1 MAGPGGSGGP
11 IGAGAL
17 AGSARSKV
25 APSVD
30 FDHSCSDS
38 VEYLT
43 LNFGPF
49 ETVHRWR
56 RLPPCDEFVG
66 ARRSKHTVVAYKDA
80 IYVFGGDNGKT
91 MLNDLLR
98 FDVKDCSWC
107 RAFTTGTPPA
117 PRYHHSAVVYGSSM
131 FVFGGYTGDIYS
143 NSNLKNKNDLFEYKF
158 ATGQWTEWK
167 IEGRLPVARSAHGAT
182 VYSDKLWIFA
192 GYDGNAR
199 LNDMWTIGLQDR
211 ELTCWEEVAQSGEIP
226 PSCCNFPV
234 AVCRDKMFVFSGQ
247 SGAKI
252 TNNLFQFE
260 FKDKTWTRIPTEHL
274 LRGSPPPPQR
284 RYGHTMVAFDRHL
297 YVFGGAADNTLPNE
311 LHCYDVDFQTWEVV
325 QPSSDSEVGGA
336 EVPERASASEEAPAL
351 ASEERG
357 GFKKSRDVFGLDF
370 GTTTAKPPAPPASEL
385 PSGRLFHAAA
395 VISDAMYI
403 FGGTVDNNI
412 RSGEMYRF
420 QFSCYPK
427 CTLHEDYGRLW
438 ESRQFC
444 DVEFVLGEK
453 EECVQGHVAIVTARS
468 RWLRR
473 KIMQARERLAQKL
486 EEEAAPAS
494 REDPGAA
501 GARPPLL
508 HVAIREAEARPFEVL
523 MQFLYTDK
531 IKYPR
536 KGALGVGTG
545 WTGAQPEAR
554 RPPPLMSTGMVE
566 LPDDPDPHSS
576 ERSPGPC
583 PPLHPAPHL
592 LPLSMTLRFRE
603 LLDAGHVEDVL
614 LIMDVYKLALSFQLC
629 RLEQLCRQYIEA
641 SVDLQNVLVVCE
653 SATRLQLGQLKEHC
667 LNFVV
672 KESHFN
678 QVIMMKEFERLSS
691 PLIVEIVRRKQQPPP
706 RAPSEQPVDIGTS
719 LIQDMKAYLEGA
731 GAEFCDITLLLDGHP
746 RPAHKAI
753 LAARSSYFE
762 AMFRSFMP
770 EDGQVNISIGE
781 MVPSRQ
787 AFESML
793 RYIYYGE
800 VNMPPEDSLYLFAAP
815 YYYGFYNNRLQAY
828 CKQNLEMNVT
838 VQNVLQILEA
848 ADKTQA
854 LDMKRHCLH
863 IIVHQFTKVSKLP
876 TLRSLS
882 QQLLLDIIDSLAS
895 HISDKQCAEL
905 GADI

>member
-1 MAGPGGSGGP
+1 
-11 IGAGAL
+11 
-17 AGSARSKV
+17 
-25 APSVD
+25 
-30 FDHSCSDS
+30 
-38 VEYLT
+38 
-43 LNFGPF
+43 
-49 ETVHRWR
+49 
-56 RLPPCDEFVG
+56 
-66 ARRSKHTVVAYKDA
+66 
-80 IYVFGGDNGKT
+80 

-167 IEGRLPVARSAHGAT
+167 TEGRLPVARSAHGAT

-211 ELTCWEEVAQSGEIP
+211 ELTCWEEIEQSGEIP

-234 AVCRDKMFVFSGQ
+234 AVCKDKMFVFSGQ

-260 FKDKTWTRIPTEHL
+260 FKEKIWTRIPTEHL

-311 LHCYDVDFQTWEVV
+311 LHCYDVDSQTWEVI
-325 QPSSDSEVGGA
+325 QPSPD
-336 EVPERASASEEAPAL
+336 
-351 ASEERG
+351 
-357 GFKKSRDVFGLDF
+357 
-370 GTTTAKPPAPPASEL
+370 SEL

-438 ESRQFC
+438 ENRQFS
-444 DVEFVLGEK
+444 DLEFVLGEK
-453 EECVQGHVAIVTARS
+453 EERVRGHTAIVTARCK
-468 RWLRR
+468 WLKK
-473 KIMQARERLAQKL
+473 KIMQARERLKQKSKQDL
-486 EEEAAPAS
+486 EDEGHAVCQKDGIGGNVKLC
-494 REDPGAA
+494 RLQ
-501 GARPPLL
+501 PLL
-508 HVAIREAEARPFEVL
+508 EVPIREAEAQPFEVL

-536 KGALGVGTG
+536 KG
-545 WTGAQPEAR
+545 
-554 RPPPLMSTGMVE
+554 
-566 LPDDPDPHSS
+566 
-576 ERSPGPC
+576 
-583 PPLHPAPHL
+583 
-592 LPLSMTLRFRE
+592 
-603 LLDAGHVEDVL
+603 HVQDVL
-614 LIMDVYKLALSFQLC
+614 LIMDVYKLALNFKLS
-629 RLEQLCRQYIEA
+629 RLEQLCLQYIEA
-641 SVDLQNVLVVCE
+641 SVDLQNVLIVCE
-653 SATRLQLGQLKEHC
+653 NANKLQLDQLKEHC

-678 QVIMMKEFERLSS
+678 QVIMMKEFEHLSS
-691 PLIVEIVRRKQQPPP
+691 SLIVEIVRRKQQPPV
-706 RAPSEQPVDIGTS
+706 RTHSDQPLDIGTS

-731 GAEFCDITLLLDGHP
+731 GTEFCDIILLLDGHP

-781 MVPSRQ
+781 MVPSKQ

-815 YYYGFYNNRLQAY
+815 YYYGFSNNRLQAY

-838 VQNVLQILEA
+838 VENVLQILEA

-876 TLRSLS
+876 NLRSLS
-882 QQLLLDIIDSLAS
+882 QLLLLDIIESLAN

-905 GADI
+905 GSDI

>member
-501 GARPPLL
+501 VGGARPPLL

-536 KGALGVGTG
+536 K
-545 WTGAQPEAR
+545 
-554 RPPPLMSTGMVE
+554 
-566 LPDDPDPHSS
+566 
-576 ERSPGPC
+576 
-583 PPLHPAPHL
+583 
-592 LPLSMTLRFRE
+592 
-603 LLDAGHVEDVL
+603 GHVEDVL

-800 VNMPPEDSLYLFAAP
+800 VNMPPEDSLHPPCHGCSQVTSGGPSPQLRQLWSLVGGFWPSDFLRISWYL
-815 YYYGFYNNRLQAY
+815 
-828 CKQNLEMNVT
+828 M
-838 VQNVLQILEA
+838 
-848 ADKTQA
+848 
-854 LDMKRHCLH
+854 
-863 IIVHQFTKVSKLP
+863 
-876 TLRSLS
+876 LS
-882 QQLLLDIIDSLAS
+882 QQLVSRHREVGS
-895 HISDKQCAEL
+895 REGWVGS
-905 GADI
+905 

>member
-1 MAGPGGSGGP
+1 FLTHGKCCSNVFLGGLGTNRK
-11 IGAGAL
+11 L
-17 AGSARSKV
+17 YF

-66 ARRSKHTVVAYKDA
+66 ARRSKHTVVAYRDA
-80 IYVFGGDNGKT
+80 IYVFGGDNGKN

-98 FDVKDCSWC
+98 FDVKDCSWLC
-107 RAFTTGTPPA
+107 SCLVR
-117 PRYHHSAVVYGSSM
+117 
-131 FVFGGYTGDIYS
+131 GYTGDIYS

-167 IEGRLPVARSAHGAT
+167 VEGSLPVARSAHGAT

-199 LNDMWTIGLQDR
+199 LNDMWTISLLDR
-211 ELTCWEEVAQSGEIP
+211 EHACWEEIEQSGEIP

-260 FKDKTWTRIPTEHL
+260 FKGHMWTRIPTEHL

-311 LHCYDVDFQTWEVV
+311 LHCYDVDSQTWEVI
-325 QPSSDSEVGGA
+325 QPSLDSEVQA
-336 EVPERASASEEAPAL
+336 QEAVTL
-351 ASEERG
+351 L
-357 GFKKSRDVFGLDF
+357 DLVVGL
-370 GTTTAKPPAPPASEL
+370 GVGMCSLHPNTSW
-385 PSGRLFHAAA
+385 SGRLFHAAA
-395 VISDAMYI
+395 VIQDAMYI
-403 FGGTVDNNI
+403 FGGTVDNNV

-427 CTLHEDYGRLW
+427 CTLHEDYGKLF
-438 ESRQFC
+438 ENQQFC
-444 DVEFVLGEK
+444 NVEFILGEREEKVLG
-453 EECVQGHVAIVTARS
+453 HIAIVTARCQ
-468 RWLRR
+468 WLRK
-473 KIMQARERLAQKL
+473 KILQARDRLRQGG
-486 EEEAAPAS
+486 EEAAGTGVPRDIPAGTRAS
-494 REDPGAA
+494 GNQAMLEV
-501 GARPPLL
+501 
-508 HVAIREAEARPFEVL
+508 HIREAEAQPFEVL

-531 IKYPR
+531 IQYPR
-536 KGALGVGTG
+536 
-545 WTGAQPEAR
+545 R
-554 RPPPLMSTGMVE
+554 
-566 LPDDPDPHSS
+566 
-576 ERSPGPC
+576 
-583 PPLHPAPHL
+583 
-592 LPLSMTLRFRE
+592 
-603 LLDAGHVEDVL
+603 GHVQDVL
-614 LIMDVYKLALSFQLC
+614 LIMDVYKLALSFKLA
-629 RLEQLCRQYIEA
+629 RLEQLCVQYIEA
-641 SVDLQNVLVVCE
+641 SVDLQNVLSVCE
-653 SATRLQLGQLKEHC
+653 QANKLQLDQLKEHC

-672 KESHFN
+672 KETHFN
-678 QVIMMKEFERLSS
+678 QVIMTKEFEHLST

-706 RAPSEQPVDIGTS
+706 RVYLDQPVDIGTS
-719 LIQDMKAYLEGA
+719 LVQDMKAYLEG
-731 GAEFCDITLLLDGHP
+731 GGLDFCDIILLLDGHP

-781 MVPSRQ
+781 MVPSKQ

-793 RYIYYGE
+793 RYIYYGD

-815 YYYGFYNNRLQAY
+815 YYYGFSNNRLQAY

-838 VQNVLQILEA
+838 VENVLQILEA

-854 LDMKRHCLH
+854 WDMKKHCLH
-863 IIVHQFTKVSKLP
+863 IIVHQFIKVSKLP
-876 TLRSLS
+876 NLRSLS
-882 QQLLLDIIDSLAS
+882 QLLLLDIIESLAS
-895 HISDKQCAEL
+895 HISDKQCAEM
-905 GADI
+905 GSDI

>member
-1 MAGPGGSGGP
+1 MADAAGSGG
-11 IGAGAL
+11 
-17 AGSARSKV
+17 RSKV

-49 ETVHRWR
+49 EAVHRWR

-66 ARRSKHTVVAYKDA
+66 ARRSKHTVVAYRDA

-143 NSNLKNKNDLFEYKF
+143 NSNLKNKNDLFEYKL

-199 LNDMWTIGLQDR
+199 LNDMWTISLQDR
-211 ELTCWEEVAQSGEIP
+211 DLTCWEEIKQTGEIP

-234 AVCRDKMFVFSGQ
+234 AVCKEKMFVFSGQ

-260 FKDKTWTRIPTEHL
+260 FKEKIWTRIPTEHL

-311 LHCYDVDFQTWEVV
+311 LHCYDVDSQTWEVI
-325 QPSSDSEVGGA
+325 QPSPD
-336 EVPERASASEEAPAL
+336 
-351 ASEERG
+351 
-357 GFKKSRDVFGLDF
+357 
-370 GTTTAKPPAPPASEL
+370 SEL
-385 PSGRLFHAAA
+385 PTGRLFHAAA
-395 VISDAMYI
+395 VICDAMYI

-427 CTLHEDYGRLW
+427 CTLHDDYGRLW
-438 ESRQFC
+438 ENRQFS
-444 DVEFVLGEK
+444 DLEFVLGEK
-453 EECVQGHVAIVTARS
+453 EERVRGHTAIVTARCK
-468 RWLRR
+468 WLRK
-473 KIMQARERLAQKL
+473 KITQARERLKQKSKQDVD
-486 EEEAAPAS
+486 EEEGTPQV
-494 REDPGAA
+494 ETA
-501 GARPPLL
+501 GNNVKLCRLQPLL
-508 HVAIREAEARPFEVL
+508 EVTIREAEAQPFEVL

-536 KGALGVGTG
+536 KG
-545 WTGAQPEAR
+545 
-554 RPPPLMSTGMVE
+554 
-566 LPDDPDPHSS
+566 
-576 ERSPGPC
+576 
-583 PPLHPAPHL
+583 
-592 LPLSMTLRFRE
+592 
-603 LLDAGHVEDVL
+603 HVTDVL
-614 LIMDVYKLALSFQLC
+614 LIMDVYKLALNFKLS
-629 RLEQLCRQYIEA
+629 RLEQLCVQYIEA

-653 SATRLQLGQLKEHC
+653 NANKLQLDQLKEHC

-678 QVIMMKEFERLSS
+678 QVIMMKEFEHLSS
-691 PLIVEIVRRKQQPPP
+691 ALIVEIVRRKQQPPL
-706 RAPSEQPVDIGTS
+706 RTHSDQPLDIGTS

-731 GAEFCDITLLLDGHP
+731 GLEFCDITLLLDGHP

-781 MVPSRQ
+781 MVPSKQ

-838 VQNVLQILEA
+838 VENVLQILEA

-863 IIVHQFTKVSKLP
+863 IIVHQFTKVGWMFSWVLGICCPLSLP
-876 TLRSLS
+876 WLKT
-882 QQLLLDIIDSLAS
+882 A
-895 HISDKQCAEL
+895 
-905 GADI
+905 

>member
-1 MAGPGGSGGP
+1 MEGK
-11 IGAGAL
+11 
-17 AGSARSKV
+17 SKV

-80 IYVFGGDNGKT
+80 IYVFGGDNGKN

-143 NSNLKNKNDLFEYKF
+143 NSNLQNKNDLFEYKF

-167 IEGRLPVARSAHGAT
+167 VEGRLPVARSAHGAT

-211 ELTCWEEVAQSGEIP
+211 EMACWDEIEQSGEIP

-234 AVCRDKMFVFSGQ
+234 AVCKDKMFVFSGQ

-260 FKDKTWTRIPTEHL
+260 FKEKVWTRIPTEHL

-311 LHCYDVDFQTWEVV
+311 LHCYDVDSQTWEVI
-325 QPSSDSEVGGA
+325 QPSPDSEG
-336 EVPERASASEEAPAL
+336 SNLYTEATYDP
-351 ASEERG
+351 
-357 GFKKSRDVFGLDF
+357 DF
-370 GTTTAKPPAPPASEL
+370 MM

-403 FGGTVDNNI
+403 FGGTVDNNV

-438 ESRQFC
+438 ENRQFC
-444 DVEFVLGEK
+444 DVEFILGEK
-453 EECVQGHVAIVTARS
+453 EERVKGHIAMVTARS
-468 RWLRR
+468 KWLRK
-473 KIMQARERLAQKL
+473 KITQARDRLKQQKAKQETAVGEEIAGTNPKPTSSPLQL
-486 EEEAAPAS
+486 E
-494 REDPGAA
+494 
-501 GARPPLL
+501 
-508 HVAIREAEARPFEVL
+508 VVIREAEAQPFEIL

-536 KGALGVGTG
+536 KG
-545 WTGAQPEAR
+545 
-554 RPPPLMSTGMVE
+554 
-566 LPDDPDPHSS
+566 
-576 ERSPGPC
+576 
-583 PPLHPAPHL
+583 
-592 LPLSMTLRFRE
+592 
-603 LLDAGHVEDVL
+603 HVQDVL
-614 LIMDVYKLALSFQLC
+614 LIMDVYKLALSFHLA
-629 RLEQLCRQYIEA
+629 RLEQLCLQYIEA
-641 SVDLQNVLVVCE
+641 SVDLQNVLTVCE
-653 SATRLQLGQLKEHC
+653 NANKLQLDQLKEYC

-678 QVIMMKEFERLSS
+678 QVIMTKEFEYLS
-691 PLIVEIVRRKQQPPP
+691 PCLIVEIVRRKHQPPI
-706 RAPSEQPVDIGTS
+706 RVHSDQPVDIGTS
-719 LIQDMKAYLEGA
+719 LVQDMKSYLEGA
-731 GAEFCDITLLLDGHP
+731 GMEFCDITLLLDGHP

-787 AFESML
+787 AFESLL
-793 RYIYYGE
+793 RYVYYGE
-800 VNMPPEDSLYLFAAP
+800 VNMPPEDSLYLFSAP
-815 YYYGFYNNRLQAY
+815 YYYGFTNNRLQAY

-838 VQNVLQILEA
+838 VENVLQILEA

-854 LDMKRHCLH
+854 LDMKKHCLH
-863 IIVHQFTKVSKLP
+863 IIVHHFTKVSKLP
-876 TLRSLS
+876 NLRSLS
-882 QQLLLDIIDSLAS
+882 QALLLDIIESLAN

-905 GADI
+905 GSDM

>member
-1 MAGPGGSGGP
+1 MSWFPGAMSCK
-11 IGAGAL
+11 
-17 AGSARSKV
+17 SKV

-66 ARRSKHTVVAYKDA
+66 ARRSKHTVVAYRDA
-80 IYVFGGDNGKT
+80 IYVFGGDNGKN

-167 IEGRLPVARSAHGAT
+167 VEGRLVARSAHGAT
-182 VYSDKLWIFA
+182 VYNDKLWIFA

-199 LNDMWTIGLQDR
+199 LNDMWTISLQDR
-211 ELTCWEEVAQSGEIP
+211 EQACWEEIEQSGEIP

-260 FKDKTWTRIPTEHL
+260 FKGHIWTRIPTEHL

-311 LHCYDVDFQTWEVV
+311 LHCYDVDSQTWEVI
-325 QPSSDSEVGGA
+325 QPSTDSEM
-336 EVPERASASEEAPAL
+336 
-351 ASEERG
+351 
-357 GFKKSRDVFGLDF
+357 
-370 GTTTAKPPAPPASEL
+370 

-395 VISDAMYI
+395 VIHDAMYI
-403 FGGTVDNNI
+403 FGGTVDNNV

-427 CTLHEDYGRLW
+427 CTLHEDYGKLW
-438 ESRQFC
+438 ENRQFC
-444 DVEFVLGEK
+444 DVEFILGEREEKVLG
-453 EECVQGHVAIVTARS
+453 HIAIVTARCK
-468 RWLRR
+468 WLRK
-473 KIMQARERLAQKL
+473 KILQARDRQKQKSKL
-486 EEEAAPAS
+486 ECNEESEESGSGSQKDNSGRSS
-494 REDPGAA
+494 RGL
-501 GARPPLL
+501 PLL
-508 HVAIREAEARPFEVL
+508 EVSIREADAQPFEVL

-531 IKYPR
+531 IQYPR
-536 KGALGVGTG
+536 
-545 WTGAQPEAR
+545 R
-554 RPPPLMSTGMVE
+554 
-566 LPDDPDPHSS
+566 
-576 ERSPGPC
+576 
-583 PPLHPAPHL
+583 
-592 LPLSMTLRFRE
+592 
-603 LLDAGHVEDVL
+603 GHVQDVL
-614 LIMDVYKLALSFQLC
+614 LIMDVYKLALSFKLS
-629 RLEQLCRQYIEA
+629 RLEQLCVQYIEA
-641 SVDLQNVLVVCE
+641 SVDLQNVLSVCE
-653 SATRLQLGQLKEHC
+653 NANKLQLDQLKEHC

-678 QVIMMKEFERLSS
+678 QVIMTKEFEHLST

-706 RAPSEQPVDIGTS
+706 RVYSDQPVDIGTS
-719 LIQDMKAYLEGA
+719 LVQDMKAYLEGA
-731 GAEFCDITLLLDGHP
+731 GHEFCDIILLLDGHP

-753 LAARSSYFE
+753 LAARS
-762 AMFRSFMP
+762 
-770 EDGQVNISIGE
+770 
-781 MVPSRQ
+781 
-787 AFESML
+787 
-793 RYIYYGE
+793 
-800 VNMPPEDSLYLFAAP
+800 
-815 YYYGFYNNRLQAY
+815 RLQAY

-838 VQNVLQILEA
+838 VENVLQILEA

-854 LDMKRHCLH
+854 LDMKKHCLH

-876 TLRSLS
+876 NLRSLS
-882 QQLLLDIIDSLAS
+882 QPLLLDIIDSLAS
-895 HISDKQCAEL
+895 HISDKQCTEMSS
-905 GADI
+905 DI

>member
-1 MAGPGGSGGP
+1 MSCK
-11 IGAGAL
+11 
-17 AGSARSKV
+17 SKV

-66 ARRSKHTVVAYKDA
+66 ARRSKHTVVAYRDA
-80 IYVFGGDNGKT
+80 IYVFGGDNGKN

-167 IEGRLPVARSAHGAT
+167 VEG
-182 VYSDKLWIFA
+182 
-192 GYDGNAR
+192 R
-199 LNDMWTIGLQDR
+199 LNDMWTISLQDR
-211 ELTCWEEVAQSGEIP
+211 EQAYWEEIEQSGEIP

-260 FKDKTWTRIPTEHL
+260 FKGHIWTRIPTEHL

-311 LHCYDVDFQTWEVV
+311 LHCYDM
-325 QPSSDSEVGGA
+325 
-336 EVPERASASEEAPAL
+336 
-351 ASEERG
+351 
-357 GFKKSRDVFGLDF
+357 
-370 GTTTAKPPAPPASEL
+370 

-395 VISDAMYI
+395 VIHDAMYI
-403 FGGTVDNNI
+403 FGGTVDNNV

-427 CTLHEDYGRLW
+427 CTLHEDYGKLW
-438 ESRQFC
+438 ENRQFC
-444 DVEFVLGEK
+444 DVEFILGEREEKVLG
-453 EECVQGHVAIVTARS
+453 HIAIVTARCK
-468 RWLRR
+468 WLRK
-473 KIMQARERLAQKL
+473 KILQARDRQKQKSKL
-486 EEEAAPAS
+486 ECNEESEESGSGSQKDSSGKSS
-494 REDPGAA
+494 RG
-501 GARPPLL
+501 PPLL
-508 HVAIREAEARPFEVL
+508 EVSIREADAQPFEVL

-531 IKYPR
+531 IQYPR
-536 KGALGVGTG
+536 
-545 WTGAQPEAR
+545 R
-554 RPPPLMSTGMVE
+554 
-566 LPDDPDPHSS
+566 
-576 ERSPGPC
+576 
-583 PPLHPAPHL
+583 
-592 LPLSMTLRFRE
+592 
-603 LLDAGHVEDVL
+603 GHVQDVL
-614 LIMDVYKLALSFQLC
+614 LIMDVYKLALSFKLS
-629 RLEQLCRQYIEA
+629 RLEQLCVQYIEA
-641 SVDLQNVLVVCE
+641 SVDLQNVLSVCE
-653 SATRLQLGQLKEHC
+653 NANKLQLDQLKEHC

-678 QVIMMKEFERLSS
+678 QVIMTKEFELLST

-706 RAPSEQPVDIGTS
+706 RVYSDQPVDIGTS
-719 LIQDMKAYLEGA
+719 LVQDMKAYLEGA
-731 GAEFCDITLLLDGHP
+731 GHEFCDIILLLDGHP

-781 MVPSRQ
+781 MVPSTQ

-793 RYIYYGE
+793 RYIYYG
-800 VNMPPEDSLYLFAAP
+800 D
-815 YYYGFYNNRLQAY
+815 
-828 CKQNLEMNVT
+828 
-838 VQNVLQILEA
+838 
-848 ADKTQA
+848 
-854 LDMKRHCLH
+854 
-863 IIVHQFTKVSKLP
+863 VSKLP
-876 TLRSLS
+876 NLRSLS
-882 QQLLLDIIDSLAS
+882 QPLLLDIIDSLAS
-895 HISDKQCAEL
+895 HISDKQCTEMSS
-905 GADI
+905 DI

>member
-1 MAGPGGSGGP
+1 
-11 IGAGAL
+11 
-17 AGSARSKV
+17 
-25 APSVD
+25 
-30 FDHSCSDS
+30 
-38 VEYLT
+38 
-43 LNFGPF
+43 
-49 ETVHRWR
+49 
-56 RLPPCDEFVG
+56 
-66 ARRSKHTVVAYKDA
+66 
-80 IYVFGGDNGKT
+80 

-143 NSNLKNKNDLFEYKF
+143 NSNLKNKNDLFEYKL

-199 LNDMWTIGLQDR
+199 LNDMWTISLQDR
-211 ELTCWEEVAQSGEIP
+211 DLTCWEEIKQTGEIP

-234 AVCRDKMFVFSGQ
+234 AVCKEKMFVFSGQ

-260 FKDKTWTRIPTEHL
+260 FKEKIWTRIPTEHL

-311 LHCYDVDFQTWEVV
+311 LHCYDVDSQTWEVI
-325 QPSSDSEVGGA
+325 QPSPD
-336 EVPERASASEEAPAL
+336 
-351 ASEERG
+351 
-357 GFKKSRDVFGLDF
+357 
-370 GTTTAKPPAPPASEL
+370 SEL
-385 PSGRLFHAAA
+385 PTGRLFHAAA
-395 VISDAMYI
+395 VICDAMYI

-427 CTLHEDYGRLW
+427 CTLHDDYGRLW
-438 ESRQFC
+438 ENRQFS
-444 DVEFVLGEK
+444 DLEFVLGEK
-453 EECVQGHVAIVTARS
+453 EERVRGHTAIVTARCK
-468 RWLRR
+468 WLRK
-473 KIMQARERLAQKL
+473 KITQARERLKQKSKQDVD
-486 EEEAAPAS
+486 EEGEGAPQM
-494 REDPGAA
+494 ETA
-501 GARPPLL
+501 GNNVKLCRLQPLL
-508 HVAIREAEARPFEVL
+508 EVTIREAEAQPFEVL

-536 KGALGVGTG
+536 KG
-545 WTGAQPEAR
+545 
-554 RPPPLMSTGMVE
+554 
-566 LPDDPDPHSS
+566 
-576 ERSPGPC
+576 
-583 PPLHPAPHL
+583 
-592 LPLSMTLRFRE
+592 
-603 LLDAGHVEDVL
+603 HVQDVL
-614 LIMDVYKLALSFQLC
+614 LIMDVYKLALNFKLS
-629 RLEQLCRQYIEA
+629 RLEQLCVQYIEA

-653 SATRLQLGQLKEHC
+653 NANKLQLDQLKEHC

-678 QVIMMKEFERLSS
+678 QVIMMKEFEHLSS
-691 PLIVEIVRRKQQPPP
+691 ALIVEIVRRKQQPPL
-706 RAPSEQPVDIGTS
+706 RTHSDQPLDIGTS

-731 GAEFCDITLLLDGHP
+731 GLEFCDITLLLDGHP

-781 MVPSRQ
+781 MVPSKQ

-838 VQNVLQILEA
+838 VENVLQILEA

-876 TLRSLS
+876 NLRSLS
-882 QQLLLDIIDSLAS
+882 QPLLLDIIESLAN

-905 GADI
+905 GSDI

>member
-1 MAGPGGSGGP
+1 MTSSVSANSPSNSIGIIPGWVAFDLEGTILLWTAKKRLVGCDGHVTMSCK
-11 IGAGAL
+11 
-17 AGSARSKV
+17 STKV

-66 ARRSKHTVVAYKDA
+66 ARRSKHTVVAYRDA
-80 IYVFGGDNGKT
+80 IYVFGGDNGKN

-167 IEGRLPVARSAHGAT
+167 VEGSLPVARSAHGAT

-199 LNDMWTIGLQDR
+199 LNDMWTISLLDR
-211 ELTCWEEVAQSGEIP
+211 EHACWEEIEQSGEIP

-260 FKDKTWTRIPTEHL
+260 FKGHMWTRIPTEHL

-311 LHCYDVDFQTWEVV
+311 LHCYDVDSQTWEVI
-325 QPSSDSEVGGA
+325 QPSLDSEDPLGNEMTSSQG
-336 EVPERASASEEAPAL
+336 SIL
-351 ASEERG
+351 M
-357 GFKKSRDVFGLDF
+357 
-370 GTTTAKPPAPPASEL
+370 

-395 VISDAMYI
+395 VIQDAMYI
-403 FGGTVDNNI
+403 FGGTVDNNV

-427 CTLHEDYGRLW
+427 CTLHEDYGKLF
-438 ESRQFC
+438 ENQQFC
-444 DVEFVLGEK
+444 NVEFILGEREEKVLG
-453 EECVQGHVAIVTARS
+453 HIAIVTARCQ
-468 RWLRR
+468 WLRK
-473 KIMQARERLAQKL
+473 KILQARDRLRQKIKQQ
-486 EEEAAPAS
+486 ENGEEGGEEAAGTGVPRDIPAGTRAS
-494 REDPGAA
+494 GNQAMLEV
-501 GARPPLL
+501 
-508 HVAIREAEARPFEVL
+508 HIREAEAQPFEVL

-531 IKYPR
+531 IQYPR
-536 KGALGVGTG
+536 
-545 WTGAQPEAR
+545 R
-554 RPPPLMSTGMVE
+554 
-566 LPDDPDPHSS
+566 
-576 ERSPGPC
+576 
-583 PPLHPAPHL
+583 
-592 LPLSMTLRFRE
+592 
-603 LLDAGHVEDVL
+603 GHVQDVL
-614 LIMDVYKLALSFQLC
+614 LIMDVYKLALSFKLA
-629 RLEQLCRQYIEA
+629 RLEQLCVQYIEA
-641 SVDLQNVLVVCE
+641 SVDLQNVLSVCE
-653 SATRLQLGQLKEHC
+653 QANKLQLDQLKEHC

-672 KESHFN
+672 KETHFN
-678 QVIMMKEFERLSS
+678 QVIMTKEFEHLST

-706 RAPSEQPVDIGTS
+706 RVYLDQPVDIGTS
-719 LIQDMKAYLEGA
+719 LVQDMKAYLEG
-731 GAEFCDITLLLDGHP
+731 GGLDFCDIILLLDGHP

-781 MVPSRQ
+781 MVPSKQ

-793 RYIYYGE
+793 RYIYYGD

-815 YYYGFYNNRLQAY
+815 YYYGFSNNRLQAY

-838 VQNVLQILEA
+838 VENVLQILEA

-854 LDMKRHCLH
+854 WDMKKHCLH
-863 IIVHQFTKVSKLP
+863 IIVHQFIKVSKLP
-876 TLRSLS
+876 NLRSLS
-882 QQLLLDIIDSLAS
+882 QLLLLDIIESLAS
-895 HISDKQCAEL
+895 HISDKQCAEM
-905 GADI
+905 GSDI

>member
-1 MAGPGGSGGP
+1 MPWFPGAMSCK
-11 IGAGAL
+11 
-17 AGSARSKV
+17 SKV

-66 ARRSKHTVVAYKDA
+66 ARRSKHTVVAYRDA
-80 IYVFGGDNGKT
+80 IYVFGGDNGKN

-167 IEGRLPVARSAHGAT
+167 VEGRLVARSAHGAT
-182 VYSDKLWIFA
+182 VYNDKLWIFA

-199 LNDMWTIGLQDR
+199 LNDMWTISLQDR
-211 ELTCWEEVAQSGEIP
+211 EQAYWEEIEQSGEIP

-260 FKDKTWTRIPTEHL
+260 FKGHIWTRIPTEHL

-297 YVFGGAADNTLPNE
+297 CVFGGAADNTLPNE
-311 LHCYDVDFQTWEVV
+311 LHCYDVDSQTWEVI
-325 QPSSDSEVGGA
+325 QPSTDSEFTGINVYEIHMNRFTFWFVVCNLSLLNCNA
-336 EVPERASASEEAPAL
+336 NFSQM
-351 ASEERG
+351 
-357 GFKKSRDVFGLDF
+357 
-370 GTTTAKPPAPPASEL
+370 

-395 VISDAMYI
+395 VIHDAMYI
-403 FGGTVDNNI
+403 FGGTVDNNV

-427 CTLHEDYGRLW
+427 CTLHEDYGKLW
-438 ESRQFC
+438 ENRQFC
-444 DVEFVLGEK
+444 DVEFTLGEREEKVLG
-453 EECVQGHVAIVTARS
+453 HIAIVTARCK
-468 RWLRR
+468 WLRK
-473 KIMQARERLAQKL
+473 KILQECEYLAKTVSFWS
-486 EEEAAPAS
+486 S
-494 REDPGAA
+494 RG
-501 GARPPLL
+501 PPLL
-508 HVAIREAEARPFEVL
+508 EVSIREADAQPFEVL

-531 IKYPR
+531 IQYPR
-536 KGALGVGTG
+536 
-545 WTGAQPEAR
+545 R
-554 RPPPLMSTGMVE
+554 
-566 LPDDPDPHSS
+566 
-576 ERSPGPC
+576 
-583 PPLHPAPHL
+583 
-592 LPLSMTLRFRE
+592 
-603 LLDAGHVEDVL
+603 GHVQDVL
-614 LIMDVYKLALSFQLC
+614 LIMDVYKLALSFKLS
-629 RLEQLCRQYIEA
+629 RLEQLCVQYIEA
-641 SVDLQNVLVVCE
+641 SVDLQNVLSVCE
-653 SATRLQLGQLKEHC
+653 NANKLQLDQLKEHC

-678 QVIMMKEFERLSS
+678 QVIMTKEFEHLSTQ
-691 PLIVEIVRRKQQPPP
+691 LIVEIVRRKQQPPP
-706 RAPSEQPVDIGTS
+706 RVYSDQPVDIGTS
-719 LIQDMKAYLEGA
+719 LVQDMKACLEGA
-731 GAEFCDITLLLDGHP
+731 GHEFCDIILLLDGHP

-781 MVPSRQ
+781 MVPSTQ

-793 RYIYYGE
+793 LYIYYGH

-815 YYYGFYNNRLQAY
+815 YYYGFSNNSLQAY

-838 VQNVLQILEA
+838 VENVLQILEA

-854 LDMKRHCLH
+854 LDMKKHCLH

-876 TLRSLS
+876 NLRSLS
-882 QQLLLDIIDSLAS
+882 QPLLLDIIDSLAS
-895 HISDKQCAEL
+895 HISDKQCTEMSS
-905 GADI
+905 DI

>member
-1 MAGPGGSGGP
+1 
-11 IGAGAL
+11 L
-17 AGSARSKV
+17 AGSGNVTKKRLVGCDGHVTMSCKSTKV

-66 ARRSKHTVVAYKDA
+66 ARRSKHTVVAYRDA
-80 IYVFGGDNGKT
+80 IYVFGGDNGKN

-167 IEGRLPVARSAHGAT
+167 VEGSLPVARSAHGAT

-199 LNDMWTIGLQDR
+199 LNDMWTISLQDR
-211 ELTCWEEVAQSGEIP
+211 EHACWEEIEQSGEIP

-260 FKDKTWTRIPTEHL
+260 FKGHMWTRIPTEHL
-274 LRGSPPPPQR
+274 LRG
-284 RYGHTMVAFDRHL
+284 
-297 YVFGGAADNTLPNE
+297 AADNTLPNE
-311 LHCYDVDFQTWEVV
+311 LHSYDVDSQTWEVI
-325 QPSSDSEVGGA
+325 QPSLDSEVCA
-336 EVPERASASEEAPAL
+336 QQVSNWR
-351 ASEERG
+351 
-357 GFKKSRDVFGLDF
+357 KKPLHLL
-370 GTTTAKPPAPPASEL
+370 PL
-385 PSGRLFHAAA
+385 MPSGRLFHAAA
-395 VISDAMYI
+395 VIQDAMYI
-403 FGGTVDNNI
+403 FGGTVDNNV

-427 CTLHEDYGRLW
+427 CTLHEDYGKLF
-438 ESRQFC
+438 ENRQFC
-444 DVEFVLGEK
+444 DVEFILGEREERVLG
-453 EECVQGHVAIVTARS
+453 HIAIVTARCQ
-468 RWLRR
+468 WLRK
-473 KIMQARERLAQKL
+473 KILQARDRQRQGS
-486 EEEAAPAS
+486 EE
-494 REDPGAA
+494 GA
-501 GARPPLL
+501 GAGGPRDIPGGTRASGNQPMLEV
-508 HVAIREAEARPFEVL
+508 HIREAEAQPFEVL

-531 IKYPR
+531 IQYPR
-536 KGALGVGTG
+536 
-545 WTGAQPEAR
+545 R
-554 RPPPLMSTGMVE
+554 
-566 LPDDPDPHSS
+566 
-576 ERSPGPC
+576 
-583 PPLHPAPHL
+583 
-592 LPLSMTLRFRE
+592 
-603 LLDAGHVEDVL
+603 GHVQDVL
-614 LIMDVYKLALSFQLC
+614 LIMDVYKLALSFKLS
-629 RLEQLCRQYIEA
+629 RLEQLCVQYIEA
-641 SVDLQNVLVVCE
+641 SVDLQNVLSVCE
-653 SATRLQLGQLKEHC
+653 QANKLQLDQLKEHC

-672 KESHFN
+672 KETHFN
-678 QVIMMKEFERLSS
+678 QVIMTKEFEHLST

-706 RAPSEQPVDIGTS
+706 RVYSDQPVDIGTS
-719 LIQDMKAYLEGA
+719 LVQDMKAYLEG
-731 GAEFCDITLLLDGHP
+731 GGLDFCDIVLLLDGHP

-781 MVPSRQ
+781 MVPSKQ

-793 RYIYYGE
+793 RYIYYGD

-815 YYYGFYNNRLQAY
+815 YYYGFSNNRLQAY

-838 VQNVLQILEA
+838 VENVLQILEA

-854 LDMKRHCLH
+854 WDMKKHCLH
-863 IIVHQFTKVSKLP
+863 IIVHQFIKVSKLP
-876 TLRSLS
+876 NLRSLS
-882 QQLLLDIIDSLAS
+882 QLLLLDIIESLAS
-895 HISDKQCAEL
+895 HISDKQCAEM
-905 GADI
+905 GSDI

>member
-1 MAGPGGSGGP
+1 MSCK
-11 IGAGAL
+11 
-17 AGSARSKV
+17 STKV

-66 ARRSKHTVVAYKDA
+66 ARRSKHTVVAYRDA
-80 IYVFGGDNGKT
+80 IYVFGGDNGKN

-167 IEGRLPVARSAHGAT
+167 VEGSLPVARSAHGAT
-182 VYSDKLWIFA
+182 VYDDKLWIFA

-199 LNDMWTIGLQDR
+199 SIR
-211 ELTCWEEVAQSGEIP
+211 V
-226 PSCCNFPV
+226 
-234 AVCRDKMFVFSGQ
+234 

-260 FKDKTWTRIPTEHL
+260 FKGHMWTRIPTEHL

-311 LHCYDVDFQTWEVV
+311 LHCYDVDSQTWEVI
-325 QPSSDSEVGGA
+325 QPSLDSEM
-336 EVPERASASEEAPAL
+336 
-351 ASEERG
+351 
-357 GFKKSRDVFGLDF
+357 
-370 GTTTAKPPAPPASEL
+370 

-395 VISDAMYI
+395 VIQDAMYI
-403 FGGTVDNNI
+403 FGGTVDNNV

-420 QFSCYPK
+420 QFSSYPK
-427 CTLHEDYGRLW
+427 CTLHEDYGKLW
-438 ESRQFC
+438 ENRQFC
-444 DVEFVLGEK
+444 DVEFILGEREERVLG
-453 EECVQGHVAIVTARS
+453 HIAIVTARCQ
-468 RWLRR
+468 WLRK
-473 KIMQARERLAQKL
+473 KILQARDRQRQKL
-486 EEEAAPAS
+486 KQESSEEGDEAPSGGPKDIPAGNRPS
-494 REDPGAA
+494 SS
-501 GARPPLL
+501 PPLL
-508 HVAIREAEARPFEVL
+508 EVSIREAEAQPFEVL

-531 IKYPR
+531 IQYPR
-536 KGALGVGTG
+536 
-545 WTGAQPEAR
+545 R
-554 RPPPLMSTGMVE
+554 
-566 LPDDPDPHSS
+566 
-576 ERSPGPC
+576 
-583 PPLHPAPHL
+583 
-592 LPLSMTLRFRE
+592 
-603 LLDAGHVEDVL
+603 GHVQDVL
-614 LIMDVYKLALSFQLC
+614 LIMDVYKLALSFKLS
-629 RLEQLCRQYIEA
+629 RLEQLCVQYIEA
-641 SVDLQNVLVVCE
+641 SVDLQNVLSVCE
-653 SATRLQLGQLKEHC
+653 NANKLQLDQLKEHC

-678 QVIMMKEFERLSS
+678 QVIMTKEFEHLST

-706 RAPSEQPVDIGTS
+706 RLYSDQPVDIGTS
-719 LIQDMKAYLEGA
+719 LVQDMKAYLEG
-731 GAEFCDITLLLDGHP
+731 GGLEFCNIVLLLDGHP
-746 RPAHKAI
+746 QPAHQAI

-781 MVPSRQ
+781 MVPSKQ

-793 RYIYYGE
+793 RYIYYGD
-800 VNMPPEDSLYLFAAP
+800 VNMPPEDSLYLFSAP
-815 YYYGFYNNRLQAY
+815 YYYGFSNNRLQAY

-838 VQNVLQILEA
+838 VENVLQILEA

-854 LDMKRHCLH
+854 LDMKKHCLH
-863 IIVHQFTKVSKLP
+863 IIVHQFIKVSKLP
-876 TLRSLS
+876 NLRSLS
-882 QQLLLDIIDSLAS
+882 QLLLLDIIESLAT
-895 HISDKQCAEL
+895 HISDKQCAEMCS
-905 GADI
+905 DI

>member
-1 MAGPGGSGGP
+1 MPSTWKHLGVSSGLEEMAPAGGSG
-11 IGAGAL
+11 
-17 AGSARSKV
+17 RSKV

-66 ARRSKHTVVAYKDA
+66 ARRSKHTVVAYRDA

-167 IEGRLPVARSAHGAT
+167 TEGRLPVARSAHGAT

-211 ELTCWEEVAQSGEIP
+211 ELTCWEEIEQSGEIP

-234 AVCRDKMFVFSGQ
+234 AVCKDKMFVFSGQ

-260 FKDKTWTRIPTEHL
+260 FKEKIWTRIPTEHL

-311 LHCYDVDFQTWEVV
+311 LHCYDVDSQTWEVI
-325 QPSSDSEVGGA
+325 QPSPDSEVK
-336 EVPERASASEEAPAL
+336 PSALGVSFYAWPI
-351 ASEERG
+351 
-357 GFKKSRDVFGLDF
+357 FFTVVFGLDF
-370 GTTTAKPPAPPASEL
+370 SITAVKHPPTADSEL

-438 ESRQFC
+438 ENRQFS
-444 DVEFVLGEK
+444 DLEFVLGEK
-453 EECVQGHVAIVTARS
+453 EERVRGHTAIVTARCK
-468 RWLRR
+468 WLKK
-473 KIMQARERLAQKL
+473 KIMQARERLKQVNEGHATCQRDGIGGNVKL
-486 EEEAAPAS
+486 C
-494 REDPGAA
+494 RLQ
-501 GARPPLL
+501 PLL
-508 HVAIREAEARPFEVL
+508 EVPIREAEAQPFEVL

-536 KGALGVGTG
+536 KG
-545 WTGAQPEAR
+545 
-554 RPPPLMSTGMVE
+554 
-566 LPDDPDPHSS
+566 
-576 ERSPGPC
+576 
-583 PPLHPAPHL
+583 
-592 LPLSMTLRFRE
+592 
-603 LLDAGHVEDVL
+603 HVQDVL
-614 LIMDVYKLALSFQLC
+614 LIMDVYKLALNFKLS
-629 RLEQLCRQYIEA
+629 RLEQLCLQYIEA
-641 SVDLQNVLVVCE
+641 SVDLQNVLIVCE
-653 SATRLQLGQLKEHC
+653 NANKLQLDQLKEHC

-678 QVIMMKEFERLSS
+678 QVIMMKEFEHLSS
-691 PLIVEIVRRKQQPPP
+691 SLIVEIVRRKQQPPV
-706 RAPSEQPVDIGTS
+706 RTHSDQPLDIGTS

-731 GAEFCDITLLLDGHP
+731 GTEFCDIILLLDGHP

-781 MVPSRQ
+781 MVPSKQ

-800 VNMPPEDSLYLFAAP
+800 VNMPPEDSLLLLKMNSYLF
-815 YYYGFYNNRLQAY
+815 
-828 CKQNLEMNVT
+828 QNLEMNVT
-838 VQNVLQILEA
+838 VENVLQILEA

-876 TLRSLS
+876 NLRSLS
-882 QQLLLDIIDSLAS
+882 QLLLLDIIESLAN

-905 GADI
+905 GSDI

>member
-1 MAGPGGSGGP
+1 MEGK
-11 IGAGAL
+11 
-17 AGSARSKV
+17 SKV

-80 IYVFGGDNGKT
+80 IYVFGGDNGKN

-143 NSNLKNKNDLFEYKF
+143 NSNLQNKNDLFEYKF

-167 IEGRLPVARSAHGAT
+167 VEGRLPVARSAHGAT

-211 ELTCWEEVAQSGEIP
+211 EMACWDEIEQSGEIP

-234 AVCRDKMFVFSGQ
+234 AVCKDKMFVFSGQ

-260 FKDKTWTRIPTEHL
+260 FMEKVWTRIPTEHL

-311 LHCYDVDFQTWEVV
+311 LHCYDVDSQIWEVI
-325 QPSSDSEVGGA
+325 QPSPDSVG
-336 EVPERASASEEAPAL
+336 SNLYTEEIYDP
-351 ASEERG
+351 
-357 GFKKSRDVFGLDF
+357 DF
-370 GTTTAKPPAPPASEL
+370 MM

-395 VISDAMYI
+395 VIFDAMYI
-403 FGGTVDNNI
+403 FGGTVDNNV

-438 ESRQFC
+438 ENRQFC
-444 DVEFVLGEK
+444 DVEFILGEK
-453 EECVQGHVAIVTARS
+453 AKQEVGVEAETSGTN
-468 RWLRR
+468 L
-473 KIMQARERLAQKL
+473 KL
-486 EEEAAPAS
+486 TS
-494 REDPGAA
+494 S
-501 GARPPLL
+501 LL
-508 HVAIREAEARPFEVL
+508 QLEVMIREAEAQPFEIL

-536 KGALGVGTG
+536 KG
-545 WTGAQPEAR
+545 
-554 RPPPLMSTGMVE
+554 
-566 LPDDPDPHSS
+566 
-576 ERSPGPC
+576 
-583 PPLHPAPHL
+583 
-592 LPLSMTLRFRE
+592 
-603 LLDAGHVEDVL
+603 HVQDVL
-614 LIMDVYKLALSFQLC
+614 LIMDVYKLALSFHLA
-629 RLEQLCRQYIEA
+629 RLEQLCLQYIEA
-641 SVDLQNVLVVCE
+641 SVDLQNVLTVCE
-653 SATRLQLGQLKEHC
+653 NANKLQLDQLKEYC

-678 QVIMMKEFERLSS
+678 HVIMTKEFEHLSTC
-691 PLIVEIVRRKQQPPP
+691 LIVEIVRRKHQPPT
-706 RAPSEQPVDIGTS
+706 RIHSDQPVDIGTS
-719 LIQDMKAYLEGA
+719 LVQDMKSYLEGA
-731 GAEFCDITLLLDGHP
+731 GMEFCDITLLLDGHP

-787 AFESML
+787 AFESLL
-793 RYIYYGE
+793 RYVYYAE
-800 VNMPPEDSLYLFAAP
+800 VNMPPEDSLYLFSAP
-815 YYYGFYNNRLQAY
+815 YYYGFTNNRLQAY

-838 VQNVLQILEA
+838 VENVLQILEA

-854 LDMKRHCLH
+854 LDMKKHCLH
-863 IIVHQFTKVSKLP
+863 IIVHHFTKLHGQMCMGFLKP
-876 TLRSLS
+876 TSINQDS
-882 QQLLLDIIDSLAS
+882 CMQLCSIYKRKETVKFVLLKHTSTGFIVTNCEYGL
-895 HISDKQCAEL
+895 L
-905 GADI
+905 

>member
-1 MAGPGGSGGP
+1 MAAAGAPAG
-11 IGAGAL
+11 GAG
-17 AGSARSKV
+17 RSKV

-66 ARRSKHTVVAYKDA
+66 ARRSKHTVVAYRDA

-167 IEGRLPVARSAHGAT
+167 TEGRLPVARSAHGAT

-199 LNDMWTIGLQDR
+199 LNKVVKFRLRVVIFLWLFAKTRCLFSLARVEQRLPIISSSLNSRKRSGHGFLPSTYFEAPLLLHNEDTATRWLRLIGISTCLVVLQITRCLMSFTATMWTLRPGKLSSPAQTVRYHLWDN
-211 ELTCWEEVAQSGEIP
+211 LVFQVEVLRVCLVSVHISVHVSVVSDHFIP
-226 PSCCNFPV
+226 
-234 AVCRDKMFVFSGQ
+234 RM
-247 SGAKI
+247 
-252 TNNLFQFE
+252 
-260 FKDKTWTRIPTEHL
+260 H
-274 LRGSPPPPQR
+274 
-284 RYGHTMVAFDRHL
+284 
-297 YVFGGAADNTLPNE
+297 
-311 LHCYDVDFQTWEVV
+311 
-325 QPSSDSEVGGA
+325 
-336 EVPERASASEEAPAL
+336 
-351 ASEERG
+351 
-357 GFKKSRDVFGLDF
+357 KK
-370 GTTTAKPPAPPASEL
+370 L

-438 ESRQFC
+438 ENRQFS
-444 DVEFVLGEK
+444 DLEFVLGEK
-453 EECVQGHVAIVTARS
+453 EERVQGHTAIVTARCK
-468 RWLRR
+468 WLKK
-473 KIMQARERLAQKL
+473 KIIQARERLKQK
-486 EEEAAPAS
+486 S
-494 REDPGAA
+494 KQDIEDEGH
-501 GARPPLL
+501 GTCQKDRIGGNVKLCRLQPLL
-508 HVAIREAEARPFEVL
+508 EVPIREAEAQPFEVL

-536 KGALGVGTG
+536 KG
-545 WTGAQPEAR
+545 
-554 RPPPLMSTGMVE
+554 
-566 LPDDPDPHSS
+566 
-576 ERSPGPC
+576 
-583 PPLHPAPHL
+583 
-592 LPLSMTLRFRE
+592 
-603 LLDAGHVEDVL
+603 HVQDVL
-614 LIMDVYKLALSFQLC
+614 LIMDVYKLALNFKLS
-629 RLEQLCRQYIEA
+629 RLEQLCLQYIEA
-641 SVDLQNVLVVCE
+641 SVDLQNVLIVCE
-653 SATRLQLGQLKEHC
+653 NANKLQLDQLKEHC

-678 QVIMMKEFERLSS
+678 QVIMMKEFEHLSS
-691 PLIVEIVRRKQQPPP
+691 SLIVEIVRRKQQPPV
-706 RAPSEQPVDIGTS
+706 RTHSDQPLDIGTS

-731 GAEFCDITLLLDGHP
+731 GTEFCDIILLLDGHP

-781 MVPSRQ
+781 MVPSKQ

-815 YYYGFYNNRLQAY
+815 YYYGFSNNRLQAY

-838 VQNVLQILEA
+838 VENVLQILEA

-876 TLRSLS
+876 NLRSLS
-882 QQLLLDIIDSLAS
+882 QLLLLDIIESLAN

-905 GADI
+905 GSDI

>member
-1 MAGPGGSGGP
+1 MADAAGSGG
-11 IGAGAL
+11 
-17 AGSARSKV
+17 RSKV

-49 ETVHRWR
+49 EAVHRWR

-66 ARRSKHTVVAYKDA
+66 ARRSKHTVVAYRDA

-143 NSNLKNKNDLFEYKF
+143 NSNLKNKNDLFEYKL

-199 LNDMWTIGLQDR
+199 LNDMWTISLQDR
-211 ELTCWEEVAQSGEIP
+211 DLTCWEEIKQTGEIP

-234 AVCRDKMFVFSGQ
+234 AVCKEKMFVFSGQ

-260 FKDKTWTRIPTEHL
+260 FKEKIWTRIPTEHL

-311 LHCYDVDFQTWEVV
+311 LHCYDVDSQTWEVI
-325 QPSSDSEVGGA
+325 QPSPD
-336 EVPERASASEEAPAL
+336 
-351 ASEERG
+351 
-357 GFKKSRDVFGLDF
+357 
-370 GTTTAKPPAPPASEL
+370 SEL
-385 PSGRLFHAAA
+385 PTGRLFHAAA
-395 VISDAMYI
+395 VICDAMYI

-427 CTLHEDYGRLW
+427 CTLHDDYGRLW
-438 ESRQFC
+438 ENRQFS
-444 DVEFVLGEK
+444 DLEFVLGEK
-453 EECVQGHVAIVTARS
+453 EERVRGHTAIVTARCK
-468 RWLRR
+468 WLRK
-473 KIMQARERLAQKL
+473 KITQARERLKQKSKQDVD
-486 EEEAAPAS
+486 EEGEGAPQM
-494 REDPGAA
+494 ETA
-501 GARPPLL
+501 GNNVKLCRLQPLL
-508 HVAIREAEARPFEVL
+508 EVTIREAEAQPFEVL

-536 KGALGVGTG
+536 KG
-545 WTGAQPEAR
+545 
-554 RPPPLMSTGMVE
+554 
-566 LPDDPDPHSS
+566 
-576 ERSPGPC
+576 
-583 PPLHPAPHL
+583 
-592 LPLSMTLRFRE
+592 
-603 LLDAGHVEDVL
+603 HVQDVL
-614 LIMDVYKLALSFQLC
+614 LIMDVYKLALNFKLS
-629 RLEQLCRQYIEA
+629 RLEQLCVQYIEA

-653 SATRLQLGQLKEHC
+653 NANKLQLDQLKEHC

-678 QVIMMKEFERLSS
+678 QVIMMKEFEHLSS
-691 PLIVEIVRRKQQPPP
+691 ALIVEIVRRKQQPPL
-706 RAPSEQPVDIGTS
+706 RTHSDQPLDIGTS

-731 GAEFCDITLLLDGHP
+731 GLEFCDITLLLDGHP

-753 LAARSSYFE
+753 LAARSS
-762 AMFRSFMP
+762 
-770 EDGQVNISIGE
+770 
-781 MVPSRQ
+781 
-787 AFESML
+787 
-793 RYIYYGE
+793 
-800 VNMPPEDSLYLFAAP
+800 YLFAAP

-838 VQNVLQILEA
+838 VENVLQILEA

-876 TLRSLS
+876 NLRSLS
-882 QQLLLDIIDSLAS
+882 QPLLLDIIESLAN

-905 GADI
+905 GSDI

>member
-1 MAGPGGSGGP
+1 
-11 IGAGAL
+11 
-17 AGSARSKV
+17 
-25 APSVD
+25 
-30 FDHSCSDS
+30 
-38 VEYLT
+38 
-43 LNFGPF
+43 
-49 ETVHRWR
+49 
-56 RLPPCDEFVG
+56 
-66 ARRSKHTVVAYKDA
+66 
-80 IYVFGGDNGKT
+80 

-107 RAFTTGTPPA
+107 RAFTTGSPPA

-167 IEGRLPVARSAHGAT
+167 TEGRLPVARSAHGAT

-199 LNDMWTIGLQDR
+199 LNDMWTIGLQDK
-211 ELTCWEEVAQSGEIP
+211 ELTCWEEIEQSGEIP

-234 AVCRDKMFVFSGQ
+234 AVCKDKMFVFSGQ

-260 FKDKTWTRIPTEHL
+260 FKEKIWTRIPTEHL

-311 LHCYDVDFQTWEVV
+311 LHCYDVDSQTWEVI
-325 QPSSDSEVGGA
+325 QPSPD
-336 EVPERASASEEAPAL
+336 
-351 ASEERG
+351 
-357 GFKKSRDVFGLDF
+357 
-370 GTTTAKPPAPPASEL
+370 SEL

-438 ESRQFC
+438 ENRQFS
-444 DVEFVLGEK
+444 DLEFVLGEK
-453 EECVQGHVAIVTARS
+453 EERVRGHTAIVTARCK
-468 RWLRR
+468 WLRK
-473 KIMQARERLAQKL
+473 KIIQAKERLKQKSKQEI
-486 EEEAAPAS
+486 EEEG
-494 REDPGAA
+494 REMSQKEGVGGNVKPC
-501 GARPPLL
+501 RQQPLL
-508 HVAIREAEARPFEVL
+508 EVTIREAEAQPFEVL

-536 KGALGVGTG
+536 KG
-545 WTGAQPEAR
+545 
-554 RPPPLMSTGMVE
+554 
-566 LPDDPDPHSS
+566 
-576 ERSPGPC
+576 
-583 PPLHPAPHL
+583 
-592 LPLSMTLRFRE
+592 
-603 LLDAGHVEDVL
+603 HVQDVL
-614 LIMDVYKLALSFQLC
+614 LIMDVYKLALNFKLS
-629 RLEQLCRQYIEA
+629 RLEQLCVQYIEA
-641 SVDLQNVLVVCE
+641 SVDLQNVLTVCE
-653 SATRLQLGQLKEHC
+653 NANKLQLDQLKEHC

-678 QVIMMKEFERLSS
+678 QVIMMKEFEHLSS
-691 PLIVEIVRRKQQPPP
+691 SLIVEIVRRKQQPPI
-706 RAPSEQPVDIGTS
+706 RMHSDQPIDIGTS

-731 GAEFCDITLLLDGHP
+731 GMEFCDIILLLDGHP

-770 EDGQVNISIGE
+770 EDGQLYS
-781 MVPSRQ
+781 
-787 AFESML
+787 
-793 RYIYYGE
+793 
-800 VNMPPEDSLYLFAAP
+800 YLFAAP
-815 YYYGFYNNRLQAY
+815 YYYGFFNNRLQAY

-838 VQNVLQILEA
+838 AENVLQILEA

-876 TLRSLS
+876 NLRFLS
-882 QQLLLDIIDSLAS
+882 QPLLLDIIESLAN

-905 GADI
+905 GSDI

>member
-325 QPSSDSEVGGA
+325 QPSSDSE
-336 EVPERASASEEAPAL
+336 
-351 ASEERG
+351 
-357 GFKKSRDVFGLDF
+357 
-370 GTTTAKPPAPPASEL
+370 L

-501 GARPPLL
+501 VGGARPPLL

-536 KGALGVGTG
+536 K
-545 WTGAQPEAR
+545 
-554 RPPPLMSTGMVE
+554 
-566 LPDDPDPHSS
+566 
-576 ERSPGPC
+576 
-583 PPLHPAPHL
+583 
-592 LPLSMTLRFRE
+592 
-603 LLDAGHVEDVL
+603 GHVEDVL

-753 LAARSSYFE
+753 LAARSRWVGVWLQGRAGQSWAQLLFAESQDSNAPVCSYFE

>member
-1 MAGPGGSGGP
+1 MSWFPGAMSCK
-11 IGAGAL
+11 
-17 AGSARSKV
+17 SKV

-66 ARRSKHTVVAYKDA
+66 ARRSKHTVVAYRDA
-80 IYVFGGDNGKT
+80 IYVFGGDNGKN

-167 IEGRLPVARSAHGAT
+167 VEGRLVARSAHGAT
-182 VYSDKLWIFA
+182 VYNDKLWIFA

-199 LNDMWTIGLQDR
+199 LNDMWTISLQDR
-211 ELTCWEEVAQSGEIP
+211 EQACWEEIEQSGEIP

-260 FKDKTWTRIPTEHL
+260 FKGHIWTRIPTEHL

-311 LHCYDVDFQTWEVV
+311 LHCYDVDSQTWEVI
-325 QPSSDSEVGGA
+325 QPSTDSEM
-336 EVPERASASEEAPAL
+336 
-351 ASEERG
+351 
-357 GFKKSRDVFGLDF
+357 
-370 GTTTAKPPAPPASEL
+370 

-395 VISDAMYI
+395 VIHDAMYI
-403 FGGTVDNNI
+403 FGGTVDNNV

-427 CTLHEDYGRLW
+427 CTLHEDYGKLW
-438 ESRQFC
+438 ENRQFC
-444 DVEFVLGEK
+444 DVEFILGEREEKVLG
-453 EECVQGHVAIVTARS
+453 HIAIVTARCK
-468 RWLRR
+468 WLRK
-473 KIMQARERLAQKL
+473 KILQARDRQKQKSKL
-486 EEEAAPAS
+486 ECNEESEESGSGSQKDNSGRSS
-494 REDPGAA
+494 RGL
-501 GARPPLL
+501 PLL
-508 HVAIREAEARPFEVL
+508 EVSIREADAQPFEVL

-531 IKYPR
+531 IQYPR
-536 KGALGVGTG
+536 
-545 WTGAQPEAR
+545 R
-554 RPPPLMSTGMVE
+554 
-566 LPDDPDPHSS
+566 
-576 ERSPGPC
+576 
-583 PPLHPAPHL
+583 
-592 LPLSMTLRFRE
+592 
-603 LLDAGHVEDVL
+603 GHVQDVL
-614 LIMDVYKLALSFQLC
+614 LIMDVYKLALSFKLS
-629 RLEQLCRQYIEA
+629 RLEQLCVQYIEA
-641 SVDLQNVLVVCE
+641 SVDLQNVLSVCE
-653 SATRLQLGQLKEHC
+653 NANKLQLDQLKEHC

-678 QVIMMKEFERLSS
+678 QVIMTKEFEHLST

-706 RAPSEQPVDIGTS
+706 RVYSDQPVDIGTS
-719 LIQDMKAYLEGA
+719 LVQDMKACLEGA
-731 GAEFCDITLLLDGHP
+731 GHEFCDIILLLDGHP

-753 LAARSSYFE
+753 LAARS
-762 AMFRSFMP
+762 
-770 EDGQVNISIGE
+770 
-781 MVPSRQ
+781 
-787 AFESML
+787 
-793 RYIYYGE
+793 
-800 VNMPPEDSLYLFAAP
+800 
-815 YYYGFYNNRLQAY
+815 RLQAY

-838 VQNVLQILEA
+838 VENVLQILEA

-854 LDMKRHCLH
+854 LDMKKHCLH

-876 TLRSLS
+876 NLRSLS
-882 QQLLLDIIDSLAS
+882 QPLLLDIIDSLAS
-895 HISDKQCAEL
+895 HISDKQCTEMSS
-905 GADI
+905 DI

>member
-1 MAGPGGSGGP
+1 MAAAANSGG
-11 IGAGAL
+11 
-17 AGSARSKV
+17 RSKV

-66 ARRSKHTVVAYKDA
+66 ARRSKHTVVAYRDA

-143 NSNLKNKNDLFEYKF
+143 NSNLKNKNDLFEYKL

-199 LNDMWTIGLQDR
+199 LNDMWTINLQDR
-211 ELTCWEEVAQSGEIP
+211 DLTCWEEIKQTGEIP

-234 AVCRDKMFVFSGQ
+234 AVCKESMFVFSGQ

-260 FKDKTWTRIPTEHL
+260 FKEKIWTRIPTEHL

-311 LHCYDVDFQTWEVV
+311 LHCYDVDSQTWEVI
-325 QPSSDSEVGGA
+325 QPSPD
-336 EVPERASASEEAPAL
+336 
-351 ASEERG
+351 
-357 GFKKSRDVFGLDF
+357 
-370 GTTTAKPPAPPASEL
+370 SEL
-385 PSGRLFHAAA
+385 PTGRLFHAAA
-395 VISDAMYI
+395 VICDAMYI

-427 CTLHEDYGRLW
+427 CTLHDDYGRLW
-438 ESRQFC
+438 ENRQFS
-444 DVEFVLGEK
+444 DLEFVLGEK
-453 EECVQGHVAIVTARS
+453 EERVRGHAAIVTARCK
-468 RWLRR
+468 WLRK
-473 KIMQARERLAQKL
+473 KITQAKERLKQKSKQEVN
-486 EEEAAPAS
+486 EEGQEVPQK
-494 REDPGAA
+494 ETA
-501 GARPPLL
+501 GNNVKMGRPQPLL
-508 HVAIREAEARPFEVL
+508 EVTIREAEAQPFEVL

-536 KGALGVGTG
+536 KG
-545 WTGAQPEAR
+545 
-554 RPPPLMSTGMVE
+554 
-566 LPDDPDPHSS
+566 
-576 ERSPGPC
+576 
-583 PPLHPAPHL
+583 
-592 LPLSMTLRFRE
+592 
-603 LLDAGHVEDVL
+603 HVQDVL
-614 LIMDVYKLALSFQLC
+614 LIMDVYKLALNFKLS
-629 RLEQLCRQYIEA
+629 RLEQLCVQYIEA

-653 SATRLQLGQLKEHC
+653 NANKLQLDQLKEHC

-678 QVIMMKEFERLSS
+678 QVIMMKEFEHLSS
-691 PLIVEIVRRKQQPPP
+691 SLIVEIVRRKQQPPL
-706 RAPSEQPVDIGTS
+706 RTHSDQPLDIGTS

-731 GAEFCDITLLLDGHP
+731 GLEFCDIILLLDGHP

-781 MVPSRQ
+781 MVPSKQ

-838 VQNVLQILEA
+838 VENVLQILEA
-848 ADKTQA
+848 ADRTQA
-854 LDMKRHCLH
+854 LDMKRHCLY

-876 TLRSLS
+876 NLRSLS
-882 QQLLLDIIDSLAS
+882 QPLLLDIIESLAN

>member
-1 MAGPGGSGGP
+1 
-11 IGAGAL
+11 
-17 AGSARSKV
+17 
-25 APSVD
+25 
-30 FDHSCSDS
+30 
-38 VEYLT
+38 
-43 LNFGPF
+43 
-49 ETVHRWR
+49 
-56 RLPPCDEFVG
+56 
-66 ARRSKHTVVAYKDA
+66 
-80 IYVFGGDNGKT
+80 
-91 MLNDLLR
+91 
-98 FDVKDCSWC
+98 C

-167 IEGRLPVARSAHGAT
+167 TEGRLPVARSAHGAT

-211 ELTCWEEVAQSGEIP
+211 ELTCWEEIEQSGEIP

-234 AVCRDKMFVFSGQ
+234 AVCKDKMFVFSGQ

-260 FKDKTWTRIPTEHL
+260 FKEKIWTRIPTEHL

-311 LHCYDVDFQTWEVV
+311 LHCYDVDSQTWEVI
-325 QPSSDSEVGGA
+325 QPSPDSEVKLLFLYFYA
-336 EVPERASASEEAPAL
+336 PSFSEPFL
-351 ASEERG
+351 WSGYRHVLD
-357 GFKKSRDVFGLDF
+357 RDMD
-370 GTTTAKPPAPPASEL
+370 L

-438 ESRQFC
+438 ENRQFS
-444 DVEFVLGEK
+444 DLEFVLGEK
-453 EECVQGHVAIVTARS
+453 EERVRGHTAIVTARCK
-468 RWLRR
+468 WL
-473 KIMQARERLAQKL
+473 KKKTMQARERLKQVSTCQKDGTGGNVKL
-486 EEEAAPAS
+486 C
-494 REDPGAA
+494 RLQ
-501 GARPPLL
+501 PLL
-508 HVAIREAEARPFEVL
+508 EVPIREAEAQPFEVL

-536 KGALGVGTG
+536 KG
-545 WTGAQPEAR
+545 
-554 RPPPLMSTGMVE
+554 
-566 LPDDPDPHSS
+566 
-576 ERSPGPC
+576 
-583 PPLHPAPHL
+583 
-592 LPLSMTLRFRE
+592 
-603 LLDAGHVEDVL
+603 HVQDVL
-614 LIMDVYKLALSFQLC
+614 LIMDVYKLALNFKLS
-629 RLEQLCRQYIEA
+629 RLEQLCLQYIEA
-641 SVDLQNVLVVCE
+641 SVDLQNVLIVCE
-653 SATRLQLGQLKEHC
+653 NANKLQLDQLKEHC

-678 QVIMMKEFERLSS
+678 QVIMMKEFEHLSS
-691 PLIVEIVRRKQQPPP
+691 SLIVEIVRRKQQPPV
-706 RAPSEQPVDIGTS
+706 RTHSDQPLDIGTS

-731 GAEFCDITLLLDGHP
+731 GTEFCDIILLLDGHP

-781 MVPSRQ
+781 MVPSKQ

-815 YYYGFYNNRLQAY
+815 YYYGFSNNRLQAY

-838 VQNVLQILEA
+838 VENVLQILEA

-863 IIVHQFTKVSKLP
+863 IIVHQFTKV
-876 TLRSLS
+876 
-882 QQLLLDIIDSLAS
+882 
-895 HISDKQCAEL
+895 
-905 GADI
+905 

>member
-1 MAGPGGSGGP
+1 MADAAGSGG
-11 IGAGAL
+11 
-17 AGSARSKV
+17 RSKV

-49 ETVHRWR
+49 EAVHRWR

-66 ARRSKHTVVAYKDA
+66 ARRSKHTVVAYRDA
-80 IYVFGGDNGKT
+80 IYVFGGDNG
-91 MLNDLLR
+91 
-98 FDVKDCSWC
+98 
-107 RAFTTGTPPA
+107 AFTTGTPPA

-143 NSNLKNKNDLFEYKF
+143 NSNLKNKNDLFEYKL

-199 LNDMWTIGLQDR
+199 LNDMWTISLQDR
-211 ELTCWEEVAQSGEIP
+211 DLTCWEEIKQTGEIP

-234 AVCRDKMFVFSGQ
+234 AVCKEKMFVFSGQ

-260 FKDKTWTRIPTEHL
+260 FKEKIWTRIPTEHL

-311 LHCYDVDFQTWEVV
+311 LHCYDVDSQTWEVI
-325 QPSSDSEVGGA
+325 QPSPDSEVKKGL
-336 EVPERASASEEAPAL
+336 R
-351 ASEERG
+351 
-357 GFKKSRDVFGLDF
+357 FKSGLP
-370 GTTTAKPPAPPASEL
+370 T
-385 PSGRLFHAAA
+385 GRLFHAAA
-395 VISDAMYI
+395 VICDAMYI

-427 CTLHEDYGRLW
+427 CTLHDDYGRLW
-438 ESRQFC
+438 ENRQFS
-444 DVEFVLGEK
+444 DLEFVLGEK
-453 EECVQGHVAIVTARS
+453 EERVRGHTAIVTARCK
-468 RWLRR
+468 WLRK
-473 KIMQARERLAQKL
+473 KITQARERLKQQDVDEEGEGTPQMETAGNNVKL
-486 EEEAAPAS
+486 C
-494 REDPGAA
+494 RLQ
-501 GARPPLL
+501 PLL
-508 HVAIREAEARPFEVL
+508 EVTIREAEAQPFEVL

-536 KGALGVGTG
+536 
-545 WTGAQPEAR
+545 R
-554 RPPPLMSTGMVE
+554 
-566 LPDDPDPHSS
+566 
-576 ERSPGPC
+576 
-583 PPLHPAPHL
+583 
-592 LPLSMTLRFRE
+592 
-603 LLDAGHVEDVL
+603 GHVQDVL
-614 LIMDVYKLALSFQLC
+614 LIMDVYKLALNFKLS
-629 RLEQLCRQYIEA
+629 RLEQLCVQYIEA

-653 SATRLQLGQLKEHC
+653 NANKLQLDQLKEHC

-678 QVIMMKEFERLSS
+678 QVIMMKEFEHLSS
-691 PLIVEIVRRKQQPPP
+691 ALIVEIVRRKQQPPL
-706 RAPSEQPVDIGTS
+706 RTHSDQPLDIGTS

-731 GAEFCDITLLLDGHP
+731 GLEFCDITLLLDGHP

-781 MVPSRQ
+781 MVPSKQ

-838 VQNVLQILEA
+838 VENVLQILEA

-863 IIVHQFTKVSKLP
+863 IIVHPAPGMFT
-876 TLRSLS
+876 
-882 QQLLLDIIDSLAS
+882 
-895 HISDKQCAEL
+895 
-905 GADI
+905 

>member
-1 MAGPGGSGGP
+1 MAAAA
-11 IGAGAL
+11 GAG
-17 AGSARSKV
+17 GRSKV

-66 ARRSKHTVVAYKDA
+66 ARRSKHTVVAYRDA

-143 NSNLKNKNDLFEYKF
+143 NSNLKNKNDLFEYKL

-199 LNDMWTIGLQDR
+199 LNDMWTISLQDR
-211 ELTCWEEVAQSGEIP
+211 ELTCWEEIKQSGEIP

-234 AVCRDKMFVFSGQ
+234 AVCKEKMFVFSGQ

-260 FKDKTWTRIPTEHL
+260 FKEKIWTRIPTEHL

-311 LHCYDVDFQTWEVV
+311 LHCYDVDSQTWEVIH
-325 QPSSDSEVGGA
+325 PSPD
-336 EVPERASASEEAPAL
+336 
-351 ASEERG
+351 
-357 GFKKSRDVFGLDF
+357 
-370 GTTTAKPPAPPASEL
+370 SEL
-385 PSGRLFHAAA
+385 PTGRLFHAAA
-395 VISDAMYI
+395 VICDAMYI

-427 CTLHEDYGRLW
+427 CTLHDDYGRLW
-438 ESRQFC
+438 ENRQFS
-444 DVEFVLGEK
+444 DLAFVLGEK
-453 EECVQGHVAIVTARS
+453 EERVQGHIAIVTARCK
-468 RWLRR
+468 WLRK
-473 KIMQARERLAQKL
+473 KITQARERLKQKSNQEID
-486 EEEAAPAS
+486 EEGQESPQKEMS
-494 REDPGAA
+494 GSNIKLCHLQ
-501 GARPPLL
+501 PPLE
-508 HVAIREAEARPFEVL
+508 VTIREAEAQPFEVL

-536 KGALGVGTG
+536 
-545 WTGAQPEAR
+545 R
-554 RPPPLMSTGMVE
+554 
-566 LPDDPDPHSS
+566 
-576 ERSPGPC
+576 
-583 PPLHPAPHL
+583 
-592 LPLSMTLRFRE
+592 
-603 LLDAGHVEDVL
+603 GHVQDVL
-614 LIMDVYKLALSFQLC
+614 LIMDVYKLALHFKLS
-629 RLEQLCRQYIEA
+629 RLEQLCLQYIEA

-653 SATRLQLGQLKEHC
+653 NASKLQLDQLKEHC

-678 QVIMMKEFERLSS
+678 QVIMMKEFEHLSS
-691 PLIVEIVRRKQQPPP
+691 SLIVEIVRRKQQPPL
-706 RAPSEQPVDIGTS
+706 RTHSDQPLDIGTS

-731 GAEFCDITLLLDGHP
+731 GLEFCDIILLLDGQP

-781 MVPSRQ
+781 MVPSKQ
-787 AFESML
+787 AFESMV

-838 VQNVLQILEA
+838 VENVLQILEA

-854 LDMKRHCLH
+854 LDMKRHCLY

-876 TLRSLS
+876 NLRFLS
-882 QQLLLDIIDSLAS
+882 QPLLLDIIESLAN

-905 GADI
+905 GSDI

>member
-1 MAGPGGSGGP
+1 MACK
-11 IGAGAL
+11 
-17 AGSARSKV
+17 SKV

-43 LNFGPF
+43 LNFEPF
-49 ETVHRWR
+49 ESVHRWR
-56 RLPPCDEFVG
+56 RLLPCDEFVG

-80 IYVFGGDNGKT
+80 IYVFGGDNGKN

-107 RAFTTGTPPA
+107 RAFTTGSPPA

-167 IEGRLPVARSAHGAT
+167 VEGRLPVARSAHGAT

-211 ELTCWEEVAQSGEIP
+211 DLTCWEEIEQSGEIP

-234 AVCRDKMFVFSGQ
+234 AVCRDSMFVFSGQ

-260 FKDKTWTRIPTEHL
+260 FTEKIWMRIPTEHL

-311 LHCYDVDFQTWEVV
+311 LHCYDVDCQSWEVI
-325 QPSSDSEVGGA
+325 QPSPDSE
-336 EVPERASASEEAPAL
+336 
-351 ASEERG
+351 
-357 GFKKSRDVFGLDF
+357 F
-370 GTTTAKPPAPPASEL
+370 
-385 PSGRLFHAAA
+385 SG
-395 VISDAMYI
+395 
-403 FGGTVDNNI
+403 
-412 RSGEMYRF
+412 
-420 QFSCYPK
+420 YPK
-427 CTLHEDYGRLW
+427 CSLHEDYGRLF
-438 ESRQFC
+438 ENQQFC
-444 DVEFVLGEK
+444 DLEFVLGEK
-453 EECVQGHVAIVTARS
+453 GERVRGHAAIVTARCK
-468 RWLRR
+468 WLRK
-473 KIMQARERLAQKL
+473 KITQASERQRQKL
-486 EEEAAPAS
+486 KQEL
-494 REDPGAA
+494 EDEGQSSPQKPENTG
-501 GARPPLL
+501 GHVKRPQPMLE
-508 HVAIREAEARPFEVL
+508 VTIRDAEPQPFEVL

-536 KGALGVGTG
+536 
-545 WTGAQPEAR
+545 R
-554 RPPPLMSTGMVE
+554 
-566 LPDDPDPHSS
+566 
-576 ERSPGPC
+576 
-583 PPLHPAPHL
+583 
-592 LPLSMTLRFRE
+592 
-603 LLDAGHVEDVL
+603 GHVQDVL
-614 LIMDVYKLALSFQLC
+614 LIMDVYKLALHFKLS
-629 RLEQLCRQYIEA
+629 RLEQLCVQYIEA
-641 SVDLQNVLVVCE
+641 SVDLQNVLGVCE
-653 SATRLQLGQLKEHC
+653 NANKLQLDELKEHC

-678 QVIMMKEFERLSS
+678 QVIMMKEFEHLSS
-691 PLIVEIVRRKQQPPP
+691 SLIVEIVRRKQQPPF
-706 RAPSEQPVDIGTS
+706 RLHSDQPVDIGTS
-719 LIQDMKAYLEGA
+719 LVQDMKAYLEGA
-731 GAEFCDITLLLDGHP
+731 GRDFCDITLLLDGHP

-781 MVPSRQ
+781 MVPSKQ
-787 AFESML
+787 AFESLL

-800 VNMPPEDSLYLFAAP
+800 VNMPPEDSLYLFSAP
-815 YYYGFYNNRLQAY
+815 YYYGFFSNRLQAY
-828 CKQNLEMNVT
+828 CRQNLEVNVT
-838 VQNVLQILEA
+838 VENVLQILEA

-854 LDMKRHCLH
+854 VEMKRHCLH
-863 IIVHQFTKVSKLP
+863 IIVHQFTKVGGVFSGAAGTCCP
-876 TLRSLS
+876 PFHAVGTLLRLLS
-882 QQLLLDIIDSLAS
+882 R
-895 HISDKQCAEL
+895 HC
-905 GADI
+905 

>member
-1 MAGPGGSGGP
+1 MF
-11 IGAGAL
+11 L
-17 AGSARSKV
+17 
-25 APSVD
+25 
-30 FDHSCSDS
+30 F
-38 VEYLT
+38 Y
-43 LNFGPF
+43 
-49 ETVHRWR
+49 
-56 RLPPCDEFVG
+56 
-66 ARRSKHTVVAYKDA
+66 RRSKHTVVAYKDA
-80 IYVFGGDNGKT
+80 IYVFGGDNGKN

-167 IEGRLPVARSAHGAT
+167 VEGRLPVARSAHGAT

-199 LNDMWTIGLQDR
+199 LNDIWTIGLQDR
-211 ELTCWEEVAQSGEIP
+211 EMACWDEIEQSGEIP

-234 AVCRDKMFVFSGQ
+234 AVCKDKMFVFSGQ

-260 FKDKTWTRIPTEHL
+260 FKEKVWARIPTEHL

-311 LHCYDVDFQTWEVV
+311 LHCYDVESQTWEVI
-325 QPSSDSEVGGA
+325 QPSPDSEVSC
-336 EVPERASASEEAPAL
+336 PLSCWSPAL
-351 ASEERG
+351 DSQ
-357 GFKKSRDVFGLDF
+357 
-370 GTTTAKPPAPPASEL
+370 L

-395 VISDAMYI
+395 VIHDAMYI
-403 FGGTVDNNI
+403 FGGTVDNNV

-438 ESRQFC
+438 ENRQFC
-444 DVEFVLGEK
+444 DVEFILGEK
-453 EECVQGHVAIVTARS
+453 EERVKGHIAIVTARS
-468 RWLRR
+468 KWLRK
-473 KIMQARERLAQKL
+473 KITQARDRMKQKVKQEAGA
-486 EEEAAPAS
+486 EEET
-494 REDPGAA
+494 PGSNPKPT
-501 GARPPLL
+501 RSLL
-508 HVAIREAEARPFEVL
+508 QLEVVIREAEAQPFEIL

-536 KGALGVGTG
+536 KG
-545 WTGAQPEAR
+545 
-554 RPPPLMSTGMVE
+554 
-566 LPDDPDPHSS
+566 
-576 ERSPGPC
+576 
-583 PPLHPAPHL
+583 
-592 LPLSMTLRFRE
+592 
-603 LLDAGHVEDVL
+603 HVQDVL
-614 LIMDVYKLALSFQLC
+614 LIMDVYKLALSFHLT
-629 RLEQLCRQYIEA
+629 RLEQLCLQYIEA
-641 SVDLQNVLVVCE
+641 SVDLQNVLTVCE
-653 SATRLQLGQLKEHC
+653 NANKLQLDQLKEYC

-678 QVIMMKEFERLSS
+678 QVIMTKEFELLSTC
-691 PLIVEIVRRKQQPPP
+691 LIVEIVRRKHQPPN
-706 RAPSEQPVDIGTS
+706 RINSDQPVDIGTS
-719 LIQDMKAYLEGA
+719 LVQDMRSYLEGA
-731 GAEFCDITLLLDGHP
+731 GLEFCDITLLLDGHP
-746 RPAHKAI
+746 RPAHQSI

-781 MVPSRQ
+781 MVPSRR
-787 AFESML
+787 AFESLL
-793 RYIYYGE
+793 RYVYYGE
-800 VNMPPEDSLYLFAAP
+800 VNMPPEDSLYLFSAP
-815 YYYGFYNNRLQAY
+815 YYYGFTNNRLQAY

-838 VQNVLQILEA
+838 VENVLQILEA

-854 LDMKRHCLH
+854 LDMKKHCLY
-863 IIVHQFTKVSKLP
+863 IIVHHFTKVSKLP
-876 TLRSLS
+876 NLRSLS
-882 QQLLLDIIDSLAS
+882 QALLLDIIESLAN

-905 GADI
+905 GPDM

>member
-1 MAGPGGSGGP
+1 MEGK
-11 IGAGAL
+11 
-17 AGSARSKV
+17 SKV

-80 IYVFGGDNGKT
+80 IYVFGGDNGKN

-107 RAFTTGTPPA
+107 RAFTTGSPPA

-143 NSNLKNKNDLFEYKF
+143 NSNLQNKNDLFEYKF

-167 IEGRLPVARSAHGAT
+167 VEGRLPVARSAHGAT

-211 ELTCWEEVAQSGEIP
+211 EMACWDEIEQSGEIP

-234 AVCRDKMFVFSGQ
+234 AVCKDKMFVFSGQ

-260 FKDKTWTRIPTEHL
+260 FMEKVWTRIPTEHL

-311 LHCYDVDFQTWEVV
+311 LHCYDVDSQTWEVI
-325 QPSSDSEVGGA
+325 QPSPDSVG
-336 EVPERASASEEAPAL
+336 SNLYTEATYDP
-351 ASEERG
+351 
-357 GFKKSRDVFGLDF
+357 DF
-370 GTTTAKPPAPPASEL
+370 MM

-403 FGGTVDNNI
+403 FGGTVDNNV

-438 ESRQFC
+438 ENRQFC
-444 DVEFVLGEK
+444 DVEFILGEK
-453 EECVQGHVAIVTARS
+453 TKQEIGVEAETAETNPKMTGS
-468 RWLRR
+468 LL
-473 KIMQARERLAQKL
+473 QL
-486 EEEAAPAS
+486 E
-494 REDPGAA
+494 
-501 GARPPLL
+501 
-508 HVAIREAEARPFEVL
+508 VVIREAEAQPFEIL

-536 KGALGVGTG
+536 KG
-545 WTGAQPEAR
+545 
-554 RPPPLMSTGMVE
+554 
-566 LPDDPDPHSS
+566 
-576 ERSPGPC
+576 
-583 PPLHPAPHL
+583 
-592 LPLSMTLRFRE
+592 
-603 LLDAGHVEDVL
+603 HVQDVL
-614 LIMDVYKLALSFQLC
+614 LIMDVYKLALSFHLA
-629 RLEQLCRQYIEA
+629 RLEQLCLQYIEA
-641 SVDLQNVLVVCE
+641 SVVLQNVLTVCE
-653 SATRLQLGQLKEHC
+653 NANKLQLDQLKEYC

-678 QVIMMKEFERLSS
+678 QVIMTKEFEQLSTC
-691 PLIVEIVRRKQQPPP
+691 LIVEIVRRKHQPPT
-706 RAPSEQPVDIGTS
+706 RIHSDQPVDIGTS
-719 LIQDMKAYLEGA
+719 LVQDMKSYLEGA
-731 GAEFCDITLLLDGHP
+731 GMEFCDITLLLDGHP

-787 AFESML
+787 AFESLL
-793 RYIYYGE
+793 RYVYYGE
-800 VNMPPEDSLYLFAAP
+800 VNMPPEDSLYLFSAP
-815 YYYGFYNNRLQAY
+815 YYYGFTNNRLQAY

-838 VQNVLQILEA
+838 VENVLQILEA

-854 LDMKRHCLH
+854 LDMKKHCLH
-863 IIVHQFTKVSKLP
+863 IIVHHFTKVSKLP
-876 TLRSLS
+876 NLRSLS
-882 QQLLLDIIDSLAS
+882 QALLLDIIESLAN

-905 GADI
+905 GSDM

>member
-1 MAGPGGSGGP
+1 MSWFPRTMSCK
-11 IGAGAL
+11 
-17 AGSARSKV
+17 SKV

-66 ARRSKHTVVAYKDA
+66 ARRSKHTVVAYRDA
-80 IYVFGGDNGKT
+80 IYVFGGDNGKN

-158 ATGQWTEWK
+158 ATGQWAEWK
-167 IEGRLPVARSAHGAT
+167 VEGRLPVARSAHGAT
-182 VYSDKLWIFA
+182 VYNDKLWIFA

-199 LNDMWTIGLQDR
+199 LNDMWTISLQDR
-211 ELTCWEEVAQSGEIP
+211 EQACWEEIEQSGEIP

-260 FKDKTWTRIPTEHL
+260 FKGNMWTRIPTEHL

-311 LHCYDVDFQTWEVV
+311 LHCYDVDSQTWEVI
-325 QPSSDSEVGGA
+325 QPSLDSEDPLGN
-336 EVPERASASEEAPAL
+336 EMTSSQ
-351 ASEERG
+351 
-357 GFKKSRDVFGLDF
+357 GFILM
-370 GTTTAKPPAPPASEL
+370 

-395 VISDAMYI
+395 VIHDAMYI
-403 FGGTVDNNI
+403 FGGTVDNNV

-427 CTLHEDYGRLW
+427 CTLHEDYGKLW
-438 ESRQFC
+438 ENRQFC
-444 DVEFVLGEK
+444 DVEFILGEVSLSGIRCFRSPLLYCLPAAK
-453 EECVQGHVAIVTARS
+453 RSLHRRERQKQRS
-468 RWLRR
+468 RPEGGEESEEG
-473 KIMQARERLAQKL
+473 ATGGQKEVPAATRPSGSQPML
-486 EEEAAPAS
+486 EVS
-494 REDPGAA
+494 
-501 GARPPLL
+501 
-508 HVAIREAEARPFEVL
+508 IREAEAQPFEVL

-531 IKYPR
+531 IQYPR
-536 KGALGVGTG
+536 KG
-545 WTGAQPEAR
+545 
-554 RPPPLMSTGMVE
+554 
-566 LPDDPDPHSS
+566 
-576 ERSPGPC
+576 
-583 PPLHPAPHL
+583 
-592 LPLSMTLRFRE
+592 
-603 LLDAGHVEDVL
+603 HVQDVL
-614 LIMDVYKLALSFQLC
+614 LIMDVYKLALSFKLS
-629 RLEQLCRQYIEA
+629 RLEQLCVQYIEA
-641 SVDLQNVLVVCE
+641 SVDLQNVLSVCE
-653 SATRLQLGQLKEHC
+653 NASKLQLDQLKEHC

-672 KESHFN
+672 KETHFN
-678 QVIMMKEFERLSS
+678 QVIMTKEFEHLST

-706 RAPSEQPVDIGTS
+706 RVYSDQPVDIGTS
-719 LIQDMKAYLEGA
+719 LVQDMKAYLEGA
-731 GAEFCDITLLLDGHP
+731 GLEFCDITLLLDGHP

-781 MVPSRQ
+781 MVPSKQ

-793 RYIYYGE
+793 RYIYYGD

-815 YYYGFYNNRLQAY
+815 YYYGFSNNRLQAY

-838 VQNVLQILEA
+838 VENVLQILEA

-854 LDMKRHCLH
+854 LDMKKHCLH
-863 IIVHQFTKVSKLP
+863 IIVHQFIKVSKLP
-876 TLRSLS
+876 NLKSLS
-882 QQLLLDIIDSLAS
+882 QLLLLDIIESLAA
-895 HISDKQCAEL
+895 HISDKQCAEM

>member
-1 MAGPGGSGGP
+1 V
-11 IGAGAL
+11 
-17 AGSARSKV
+17 V

-66 ARRSKHTVVAYKDA
+66 ARRSKHTVVAYRDA

-143 NSNLKNKNDLFEYKF
+143 NSNLKNKNDLFEYKL

-199 LNDMWTIGLQDR
+199 LNDMWTINLQDR
-211 ELTCWEEVAQSGEIP
+211 DLTCWEEIKQTGEIP

-234 AVCRDKMFVFSGQ
+234 AVCKERMFVFSGQ

-260 FKDKTWTRIPTEHL
+260 FKEKIWTRIPTEHL

-311 LHCYDVDFQTWEVV
+311 LHCYDVDSQTWEVI
-325 QPSSDSEVGGA
+325 QPSPD
-336 EVPERASASEEAPAL
+336 
-351 ASEERG
+351 
-357 GFKKSRDVFGLDF
+357 
-370 GTTTAKPPAPPASEL
+370 SEL
-385 PSGRLFHAAA
+385 PTGRLFHAAA
-395 VISDAMYI
+395 VICDAMYI

-427 CTLHEDYGRLW
+427 CTLHDDYGRLW
-438 ESRQFC
+438 ENRQFS
-444 DVEFVLGEK
+444 DLEFVLGEK
-453 EECVQGHVAIVTARS
+453 EERVRGHAAIVTARCK
-468 RWLRR
+468 WLRK
-473 KIMQARERLAQKL
+473 KITQAKERLKQKSKQEVS
-486 EEEAAPAS
+486 EEGQEVPQK
-494 REDPGAA
+494 EMA
-501 GARPPLL
+501 GNNVKMGRLQPLL
-508 HVAIREAEARPFEVL
+508 EVTIREAEAQPFEVL

-536 KGALGVGTG
+536 KG
-545 WTGAQPEAR
+545 
-554 RPPPLMSTGMVE
+554 
-566 LPDDPDPHSS
+566 
-576 ERSPGPC
+576 
-583 PPLHPAPHL
+583 
-592 LPLSMTLRFRE
+592 
-603 LLDAGHVEDVL
+603 HVQDVL
-614 LIMDVYKLALSFQLC
+614 LIMDVYKLALNFKLS
-629 RLEQLCRQYIEA
+629 RLEQLCVQYIEA

-653 SATRLQLGQLKEHC
+653 NANKLQLDQLKEHC

-678 QVIMMKEFERLSS
+678 QVIMMKEFEHLSS
-691 PLIVEIVRRKQQPPP
+691 SLIVEIVRRKQQPPL
-706 RAPSEQPVDIGTS
+706 RTHSDQPLDIGTS

-731 GAEFCDITLLLDGHP
+731 GLEFCDIILLLDGHP

-781 MVPSRQ
+781 MVPSKQ

-838 VQNVLQILEA
+838 VENVLQILEA
-848 ADKTQA
+848 ADRTQA
-854 LDMKRHCLH
+854 LDMKRHCLY

-876 TLRSLS
+876 NLRSLS
-882 QQLLLDIIDSLAS
+882 QPLLLDIIESLAN

>member
-1 MAGPGGSGGP
+1 TTKCGISQGVGILSE
-11 IGAGAL
+11 
-17 AGSARSKV
+17 V

-66 ARRSKHTVVAYKDA
+66 ARRSKHTVVAYRDA
-80 IYVFGGDNGKT
+80 IYVFGGDNGKN

-167 IEGRLPVARSAHGAT
+167 VEGSLPVARSAHGAT

-199 LNDMWTIGLQDR
+199 LNDMWTISLQDR
-211 ELTCWEEVAQSGEIP
+211 EHACWEEIEQSGEIP

-260 FKDKTWTRIPTEHL
+260 LNVNKAILNEWTRIPTEHL

-311 LHCYDVDFQTWEVV
+311 LHSYDVDSQTWEVI
-325 QPSSDSEVGGA
+325 QPSLDSEVCAQRVSTGHRVGSLFSS
-336 EVPERASASEEAPAL
+336 VWR
-351 ASEERG
+351 
-357 GFKKSRDVFGLDF
+357 KKPLHLL
-370 GTTTAKPPAPPASEL
+370 PL
-385 PSGRLFHAAA
+385 MPSGRLFHAAA
-395 VISDAMYI
+395 VIQDAMYI
-403 FGGTVDNNI
+403 FGGTVDNNV

-427 CTLHEDYGRLW
+427 CTLHEDYGKLF
-438 ESRQFC
+438 ENRQFC
-444 DVEFVLGEK
+444 DVEFILGEREERVLG
-453 EECVQGHVAIVTARS
+453 HIAIVTARCQ
-468 RWLRR
+468 WLRK
-473 KIMQARERLAQKL
+473 KILQARDRQRQGG
-486 EEEAAPAS
+486 EE
-494 REDPGAA
+494 GA
-501 GARPPLL
+501 GAGGPRDIPGGTRASGNQPMLEV
-508 HVAIREAEARPFEVL
+508 HIREAEAQPFEVL

-531 IKYPR
+531 IQYPR
-536 KGALGVGTG
+536 
-545 WTGAQPEAR
+545 R
-554 RPPPLMSTGMVE
+554 
-566 LPDDPDPHSS
+566 
-576 ERSPGPC
+576 
-583 PPLHPAPHL
+583 
-592 LPLSMTLRFRE
+592 
-603 LLDAGHVEDVL
+603 GHVQDVL
-614 LIMDVYKLALSFQLC
+614 LIMDVYKLALSFKLS
-629 RLEQLCRQYIEA
+629 RLEQLCVQYIEA
-641 SVDLQNVLVVCE
+641 SVDLQNVLSVCE
-653 SATRLQLGQLKEHC
+653 QANKLQLDQLKEHC

-672 KESHFN
+672 KETHFN
-678 QVIMMKEFERLSS
+678 QVIMTKEFEHLST

-706 RAPSEQPVDIGTS
+706 RVYSDQPVDIGTS
-719 LIQDMKAYLEGA
+719 LVQDMKAYLEG
-731 GAEFCDITLLLDGHP
+731 GGLDFCDIVLLLDGHP

-781 MVPSRQ
+781 MVPSKQ

-793 RYIYYGE
+793 RYIYYGD

-815 YYYGFYNNRLQAY
+815 YYYGFSNNRLQAY

-838 VQNVLQILEA
+838 VENVLQILEA

-854 LDMKRHCLH
+854 WDMKKHCLH
-863 IIVHQFTKVSKLP
+863 IIVHQFIKVSKLP
-876 TLRSLS
+876 NLRSLS
-882 QQLLLDIIDSLAS
+882 QLLLLDIIESLAS
-895 HISDKQCAEL
+895 HISDKQCAEM
-905 GADI
+905 GSDI

>member
-1 MAGPGGSGGP
+1 MS
-11 IGAGAL
+11 L
-17 AGSARSKV
+17 KSTKV

-43 LNFGPF
+43 LDFGPF

-66 ARRSKHTVVAYKDA
+66 ARRSKHTVVAYRDA
-80 IYVFGGDNGKT
+80 IYVFGGDNGKN

-167 IEGRLPVARSAHGAT
+167 VEGSLPVARSAHGAT

-199 LNDMWTIGLQDR
+199 LNDMWTINLQDR
-211 ELTCWEEVAQSGEIP
+211 EHACWEEIDQSGEIP

-234 AVCRDKMFVFSGQ
+234 AVCMDKMFVFSGQ

-260 FKDKTWTRIPTEHL
+260 FKGHMWTRIPTEHL

-311 LHCYDVDFQTWEVV
+311 LHCYDVDSQRWEVIH
-325 QPSSDSEVGGA
+325 PSMDSE
-336 EVPERASASEEAPAL
+336 APQM
-351 ASEERG
+351 
-357 GFKKSRDVFGLDF
+357 
-370 GTTTAKPPAPPASEL
+370 

-395 VISDAMYI
+395 VIQDAMYI
-403 FGGTVDNNI
+403 FGGTVDNNV

-427 CTLHEDYGRLW
+427 CTLHEDYGKLL
-438 ESRQFC
+438 ENRQFC
-444 DVEFVLGEK
+444 DVEFILGEREEKVLG
-453 EECVQGHVAIVTARS
+453 HIAIVTARCQ
-468 RWLRR
+468 WLRK
-473 KIMQARERLAQKL
+473 KILQAWDRQRQKAKQDSSEESDEGTAGSPKDIPAGNRPML
-486 EEEAAPAS
+486 EVS
-494 REDPGAA
+494 
-501 GARPPLL
+501 
-508 HVAIREAEARPFEVL
+508 IREAEAQPFQVL

-531 IKYPR
+531 IQYPR
-536 KGALGVGTG
+536 
-545 WTGAQPEAR
+545 R
-554 RPPPLMSTGMVE
+554 
-566 LPDDPDPHSS
+566 
-576 ERSPGPC
+576 
-583 PPLHPAPHL
+583 
-592 LPLSMTLRFRE
+592 
-603 LLDAGHVEDVL
+603 GHVQDVL
-614 LIMDVYKLALSFQLC
+614 LIMDVYKLALSFKLS
-629 RLEQLCRQYIEA
+629 RLEQLCVQYIEA
-641 SVDLQNVLVVCE
+641 SVDLQNVLSVCE
-653 SATRLQLGQLKEHC
+653 NANKLQLDQLKEHC

-678 QVIMMKEFERLSS
+678 QVIMTKEFERLST
-691 PLIVEIVRRKQQPPP
+691 PLIVEIVRRKQQPPL
-706 RAPSEQPVDIGTS
+706 RLYSDQPVDIGTS
-719 LIQDMKAYLEGA
+719 LVQDMKAYLEG
-731 GAEFCDITLLLDGHP
+731 GGLEFCNIVLLLDGHP
-746 RPAHKAI
+746 RPAHQVI

-770 EDGQVNISIGE
+770 VDGQVNISIGE
-781 MVPSRQ
+781 MVPSKH

-793 RYIYYGE
+793 RYIYYGD

-815 YYYGFYNNRLQAY
+815 YYYGFSNNRLQAY

-838 VQNVLQILEA
+838 VENVLQILEA

-854 LDMKRHCLH
+854 LDMKKHCLH
-863 IIVHQFTKVSKLP
+863 IIVHQFIKVSKLP
-876 TLRSLS
+876 NLRSLS
-882 QQLLLDIIDSLAS
+882 QLLLLDIIESLAT
-895 HISDKQCAEL
+895 HISDKQCAEM
-905 GADI
+905 GSDI

>member
-1 MAGPGGSGGP
+1 
-11 IGAGAL
+11 
-17 AGSARSKV
+17 
-25 APSVD
+25 
-30 FDHSCSDS
+30 
-38 VEYLT
+38 
-43 LNFGPF
+43 
-49 ETVHRWR
+49 
-56 RLPPCDEFVG
+56 
-66 ARRSKHTVVAYKDA
+66 
-80 IYVFGGDNGKT
+80 
-91 MLNDLLR
+91 
-98 FDVKDCSWC
+98 

-167 IEGRLPVARSAHGAT
+167 TEGRLPVARSAHGAT

-211 ELTCWEEVAQSGEIP
+211 ELTCWEEIEQSGEIP

-234 AVCRDKMFVFSGQ
+234 AVCKDKMFVFSGQ

-260 FKDKTWTRIPTEHL
+260 FKEKIWTRIPTEHL

-311 LHCYDVDFQTWEVV
+311 LHCYDVDSQTWEVI
-325 QPSSDSEVGGA
+325 QPSPDSEVSHPEVA
-336 EVPERASASEEAPAL
+336 ERVSAPEEAPSL
-351 ASEERG
+351 PSEERG
-357 GFKKSRDVFGLDF
+357 LKKSRDVFGLDF
-370 GTTTAKPPAPPASEL
+370 GITAVKQPPTTDSEL

-438 ESRQFC
+438 ENRQFS
-444 DVEFVLGEK
+444 DLEFVLGEK
-453 EECVQGHVAIVTARS
+453 EERVRGHTAIVTARCK
-468 RWLRR
+468 WLKK
-473 KIMQARERLAQKL
+473 KIMQARERLKQANEGHAVCQKDGIGGNVKL
-486 EEEAAPAS
+486 C
-494 REDPGAA
+494 RLQ
-501 GARPPLL
+501 PLL
-508 HVAIREAEARPFEVL
+508 EVPIREAEAQPFEVL

-536 KGALGVGTG
+536 KG
-545 WTGAQPEAR
+545 
-554 RPPPLMSTGMVE
+554 
-566 LPDDPDPHSS
+566 
-576 ERSPGPC
+576 
-583 PPLHPAPHL
+583 
-592 LPLSMTLRFRE
+592 
-603 LLDAGHVEDVL
+603 HVQDVL
-614 LIMDVYKLALSFQLC
+614 LIMDVYKLALNFKLS
-629 RLEQLCRQYIEA
+629 RLEQLCLQYIEA

-653 SATRLQLGQLKEHC
+653 NANKLQLDQLKEHC

-678 QVIMMKEFERLSS
+678 QVIMMKEFEHLSS
-691 PLIVEIVRRKQQPPP
+691 SLIVEIVRRKQQPPV
-706 RAPSEQPVDIGTS
+706 RMHSDQPLDIGTS

-731 GAEFCDITLLLDGHP
+731 GIEFCDIILLLDGHP

-781 MVPSRQ
+781 MVPSKQ

-815 YYYGFYNNRLQAY
+815 YYYGFSNNRLQAY

-838 VQNVLQILEA
+838 VENVLQILEA

-876 TLRSLS
+876 NLRSLS
-882 QQLLLDIIDSLAS
+882 QPLLLDIIESLAN

-905 GADI
+905 GSDI

>member
-1 MAGPGGSGGP
+1 M
-11 IGAGAL
+11 
-17 AGSARSKV
+17 
-25 APSVD
+25 PST
-30 FDHSCSDS
+30 CL
-38 VEYLT
+38 EAT
-43 LNFGPF
+43 MG
-49 ETVHRWR
+49 R
-56 RLPPCDEFVG
+56 
-66 ARRSKHTVVAYKDA
+66 
-80 IYVFGGDNGKT
+80 KT

-158 ATGQWTEWK
+158 ATGQWAEWK

-199 LNDMWTIGLQDR
+199 LSDMWTIGLQDR
-211 ELTCWEEVAQSGEIP
+211 ELTCWEEIEQSGEIP

-260 FKDKTWTRIPTEHL
+260 FRDKVWTRIPTEHL

-311 LHCYDVDFQTWEVV
+311 LHCYDVDFQTWEVIR
-325 QPSSDSEVGGA
+325 PSPD
-336 EVPERASASEEAPAL
+336 
-351 ASEERG
+351 
-357 GFKKSRDVFGLDF
+357 
-370 GTTTAKPPAPPASEL
+370 SEL

-438 ESRQFC
+438 ESRQFS
-444 DVEFVLGEK
+444 DMEFILGEK
-453 EECVQGHVAIVTARS
+453 EERVRGHIAIVTARCK
-468 RWLRR
+468 WLRK
-473 KIMQARERLAQKL
+473 KITQARERARQKSRPEA
-486 EEEAAPAS
+486 EEEG
-494 REDPGAA
+494 PGP
-501 GARPPLL
+501 GPPRPSLL
-508 HVAIREAEARPFEVL
+508 EVAIREAEAQPFEVL

-536 KGALGVGTG
+536 KGRV
-545 WTGAQPEAR
+545 Q
-554 RPPPLMSTGMVE
+554 
-566 LPDDPDPHSS
+566 
-576 ERSPGPC
+576 
-583 PPLHPAPHL
+583 
-592 LPLSMTLRFRE
+592 
-603 LLDAGHVEDVL
+603 DVL

-629 RLEQLCRQYIEA
+629 RLEQLCLQYIEA
-641 SVDLQNVLVVCE
+641 SVDLQNVLAVCE
-653 SATRLQLGQLKEHC
+653 SASKLQLDQLKEHC

-678 QVIMMKEFERLSS
+678 QVIMMKEFEHLSS
-691 PLIVEIVRRKQQPPP
+691 SLIVEIVRRKQQPPI
-706 RAPSEQPVDIGTS
+706 RAHCEQPVDIGTS
-719 LIQDMKAYLEGA
+719 LIQDMKACLEGA
-731 GAEFCDITLLLDGHP
+731 GTDFCDITLLLDGHP

-781 MVPSRQ
+781 MVPSKQ

-800 VNMPPEDSLYLFAAP
+800 VDMPPEDSLYLFAAP

-828 CKQNLEMNVT
+828 CRQNLEMNVT
-838 VQNVLQILEA
+838 VENVLQILEA

-876 TLRSLS
+876 NLRALS
-882 QQLLLDIIDSLAS
+882 QPLLVDIIESLAT

-905 GADI
+905 GSDI

>member
-1 MAGPGGSGGP
+1 
-11 IGAGAL
+11 
-17 AGSARSKV
+17 
-25 APSVD
+25 
-30 FDHSCSDS
+30 
-38 VEYLT
+38 
-43 LNFGPF
+43 
-49 ETVHRWR
+49 
-56 RLPPCDEFVG
+56 
-66 ARRSKHTVVAYKDA
+66 
-80 IYVFGGDNGKT
+80 

-167 IEGRLPVARSAHGAT
+167 TEGRLPVARSAHGAT

-211 ELTCWEEVAQSGEIP
+211 ELTCWEEIEQSGEIP

-234 AVCRDKMFVFSGQ
+234 AVCKDKMFVFSGQ

-260 FKDKTWTRIPTEHL
+260 FKEKIWTRIPTEHL

-311 LHCYDVDFQTWEVV
+311 LHCYDVDSQTWEVI
-325 QPSSDSEVGGA
+325 QPSPDSEWMPGGKISSSVRF
-336 EVPERASASEEAPAL
+336 E
-351 ASEERG
+351 G
-357 GFKKSRDVFGLDF
+357 DDQ
-370 GTTTAKPPAPPASEL
+370 L

-420 QFSCYPK
+420 Q
-427 CTLHEDYGRLW
+427 
-438 ESRQFC
+438 
-444 DVEFVLGEK
+444 K
-453 EECVQGHVAIVTARS
+453 EERVRGHTAIVTARCK
-468 RWLRR
+468 WLKK
-473 KIMQARERLAQKL
+473 KIIQARERLKQK
-486 EEEAAPAS
+486 S
-494 REDPGAA
+494 KQDIEDEGHTTCQKD
-501 GARPPLL
+501 GIGGNVKLCRLQPLL
-508 HVAIREAEARPFEVL
+508 EVPIREAEAQPFEVL

-536 KGALGVGTG
+536 KG
-545 WTGAQPEAR
+545 
-554 RPPPLMSTGMVE
+554 
-566 LPDDPDPHSS
+566 
-576 ERSPGPC
+576 
-583 PPLHPAPHL
+583 
-592 LPLSMTLRFRE
+592 
-603 LLDAGHVEDVL
+603 HVQDVL
-614 LIMDVYKLALSFQLC
+614 LIMDVYKLALNFKLS
-629 RLEQLCRQYIEA
+629 RLEQLCLQYIEA
-641 SVDLQNVLVVCE
+641 SVDLQNVLIVCE
-653 SATRLQLGQLKEHC
+653 NANKLQLDQLKEHC

-678 QVIMMKEFERLSS
+678 QVIMMKEFEHLSS
-691 PLIVEIVRRKQQPPP
+691 SLIVEIVRRKQQPPV
-706 RAPSEQPVDIGTS
+706 RTHSDQPLDIGTS

-731 GAEFCDITLLLDGHP
+731 GTEFCDIILLLDGHP

-781 MVPSRQ
+781 MVPSKQ

-815 YYYGFYNNRLQAY
+815 YYYGFSNNRLQAY

-838 VQNVLQILEA
+838 VENVLQILEA

-876 TLRSLS
+876 NLRSLS
-882 QQLLLDIIDSLAS
+882 QLLLLDIIDSLAT

-905 GADI
+905 SADI

>member
-1 MAGPGGSGGP
+1 M
-11 IGAGAL
+11 
-17 AGSARSKV
+17 RSRSTMSCKSTKV

-66 ARRSKHTVVAYKDA
+66 ARRSKHTVVAYRDA
-80 IYVFGGDNGKT
+80 IYVFGGDNGKN

-167 IEGRLPVARSAHGAT
+167 VEGSLPVARSAHGAT
-182 VYSDKLWIFA
+182 VYNDKLWIFA

-199 LNDMWTIGLQDR
+199 LNDMWTISLQDR
-211 ELTCWEEVAQSGEIP
+211 EHACWEEIDQSGEIP

-260 FKDKTWTRIPTEHL
+260 FKGHMWTRIPTEHL

-311 LHCYDVDFQTWEVV
+311 LHCYDVDSQTWEVILA
-325 QPSSDSEVGGA
+325 SMDSEM
-336 EVPERASASEEAPAL
+336 
-351 ASEERG
+351 
-357 GFKKSRDVFGLDF
+357 
-370 GTTTAKPPAPPASEL
+370 

-395 VISDAMYI
+395 VIQDAMYI
-403 FGGTVDNNI
+403 FGGTVDNNV

-427 CTLHEDYGRLW
+427 CTLHEDYCRLW
-438 ESRQFC
+438 ENRQFC
-444 DVEFVLGEK
+444 DVEFILGEREQRVLG
-453 EECVQGHVAIVTARS
+453 HIAIVTARCQ
-468 RWLRR
+468 WLRK
-473 KIMQARERLAQKL
+473 KILQARDRQRSDIVSGSQLL
-486 EEEAAPAS
+486 EV
-494 REDPGAA
+494 
-501 GARPPLL
+501 
-508 HVAIREAEARPFEVL
+508 HIREAEAQPFEVL

-531 IKYPR
+531 IQYPR
-536 KGALGVGTG
+536 
-545 WTGAQPEAR
+545 R
-554 RPPPLMSTGMVE
+554 
-566 LPDDPDPHSS
+566 
-576 ERSPGPC
+576 
-583 PPLHPAPHL
+583 
-592 LPLSMTLRFRE
+592 
-603 LLDAGHVEDVL
+603 GHVQDVL
-614 LIMDVYKLALSFQLC
+614 LIMDVYKLALSFKLS
-629 RLEQLCRQYIEA
+629 RLEQLC
-641 SVDLQNVLVVCE
+641 
-653 SATRLQLGQLKEHC
+653 
-667 LNFVV
+667 
-672 KESHFN
+672 
-678 QVIMMKEFERLSS
+678 
-691 PLIVEIVRRKQQPPP
+691 QQPPP
-706 RAPSEQPVDIGTS
+706 RVYSDQPVDIGTS
-719 LIQDMKAYLEGA
+719 LVQDMKAYLEG
-731 GAEFCDITLLLDGHP
+731 
-746 RPAHKAI
+746 
-753 LAARSSYFE
+753 
-762 AMFRSFMP
+762 
-770 EDGQVNISIGE
+770 GE
-781 MVPSRQ
+781 MVPSKQ
-787 AFESML
+787 AFDSML
-793 RYIYYGE
+793 RYIYYGD

-815 YYYGFYNNRLQAY
+815 YYYGFSNNRLQAY

-838 VQNVLQILEA
+838 VENVLQILEA

-854 LDMKRHCLH
+854 LDMKKHCLH
-863 IIVHQFTKVSKLP
+863 IIVHQFFKVSKLP
-876 TLRSLS
+876 NLRSLS
-882 QQLLLDIIDSLAS
+882 QLLLLDIIESLAS
-895 HISDKQCAEL
+895 HISDKQCAEM
-905 GADI
+905 GPDI

>member
-1 MAGPGGSGGP
+1 MAVVASSGG
-11 IGAGAL
+11 
-17 AGSARSKV
+17 RSKV

-66 ARRSKHTVVAYKDA
+66 ARRSKHTVVAYRDA

-143 NSNLKNKNDLFEYKF
+143 NSNLKNKNDLFEYKL

-199 LNDMWTIGLQDR
+199 LNDMWTISLQDR
-211 ELTCWEEVAQSGEIP
+211 ELASWEEIKQSGEIP

-234 AVCRDKMFVFSGQ
+234 AVCKEKMFVFSGQ

-260 FKDKTWTRIPTEHL
+260 FKEKIWTRIPTEHL

-311 LHCYDVDFQTWEVV
+311 LHCYDVDSQTWEVIH
-325 QPSSDSEVGGA
+325 PSPD
-336 EVPERASASEEAPAL
+336 
-351 ASEERG
+351 
-357 GFKKSRDVFGLDF
+357 
-370 GTTTAKPPAPPASEL
+370 SEL
-385 PSGRLFHAAA
+385 PIGRLFHAAA
-395 VISDAMYI
+395 VICDAMYI

-427 CTLHEDYGRLW
+427 CTLHDDYGRLW
-438 ESRQFC
+438 ENRQFS
-444 DVEFVLGEK
+444 DLEFILGEK
-453 EECVQGHVAIVTARS
+453 EERVQGHIAIVTARCK
-468 RWLRR
+468 WLRK
-473 KIMQARERLAQKL
+473 KITQARERLKQKPKQDID
-486 EEEAAPAS
+486 EEGQESPQKEMS
-494 REDPGAA
+494 GSNIKLCRLQ
-501 GARPPLL
+501 PPLE
-508 HVAIREAEARPFEVL
+508 VTIREAEAQPFEVL

-536 KGALGVGTG
+536 KG
-545 WTGAQPEAR
+545 
-554 RPPPLMSTGMVE
+554 
-566 LPDDPDPHSS
+566 
-576 ERSPGPC
+576 
-583 PPLHPAPHL
+583 
-592 LPLSMTLRFRE
+592 
-603 LLDAGHVEDVL
+603 HVQDVL
-614 LIMDVYKLALSFQLC
+614 LIMDVYKLALHFKLS
-629 RLEQLCRQYIEA
+629 RLEQLCLQYIEA

-653 SATRLQLGQLKEHC
+653 NANKLQLDQLKEHC

-678 QVIMMKEFERLSS
+678 QVIMMKEFEHLSS
-691 PLIVEIVRRKQQPPP
+691 SLIVEIVRRKQQPPI
-706 RAPSEQPVDIGTS
+706 RTHSDQPLDIGTS
-719 LIQDMKAYLEGA
+719 LIQDMKACLEGA
-731 GAEFCDITLLLDGHP
+731 GLEFCDIILLLDGQP
-746 RPAHKAI
+746 RAAHKAI

-781 MVPSRQ
+781 MVPSKQ

-838 VQNVLQILEA
+838 VENVLQILEA

-876 TLRSLS
+876 NLRSLS
-882 QQLLLDIIDSLAS
+882 QPLLLDIIESLAN

-905 GADI
+905 GSDI

>member
-1 MAGPGGSGGP
+1 MSCK
-11 IGAGAL
+11 
-17 AGSARSKV
+17 STKV

-66 ARRSKHTVVAYKDA
+66 ARRSKHTVVAYRDA
-80 IYVFGGDNGKT
+80 IYVFGGDNGKN

-167 IEGRLPVARSAHGAT
+167 VEGSLPVARSAHGAT
-182 VYSDKLWIFA
+182 VYNDKLWIFA

-199 LNDMWTIGLQDR
+199 LNDMWTISLQDR
-211 ELTCWEEVAQSGEIP
+211 EHACWEEIDQSGEFHHLVATSLL
-226 PSCCNFPV
+226 PSAGTRCLCFLGH
-234 AVCRDKMFVFSGQ
+234 M
-247 SGAKI
+247 
-252 TNNLFQFE
+252 
-260 FKDKTWTRIPTEHL
+260 WTRIPTEHL

-311 LHCYDVDFQTWEVV
+311 LHCYDVDSQTWEVILA
-325 QPSSDSEVGGA
+325 SMDSEM
-336 EVPERASASEEAPAL
+336 
-351 ASEERG
+351 
-357 GFKKSRDVFGLDF
+357 
-370 GTTTAKPPAPPASEL
+370 

-395 VISDAMYI
+395 VIQDAMYI
-403 FGGTVDNNI
+403 FGGTVDNNV

-420 QFSCYPK
+420 QFSRYPK
-427 CTLHEDYGRLW
+427 CTLHEDYCRLW
-438 ESRQFC
+438 ENRQFC
-444 DVEFVLGEK
+444 DVEFILGEREQRVLG
-453 EECVQGHVAIVTARS
+453 HIAIVTARCQ
-468 RWLRR
+468 WLRK
-473 KIMQARERLAQKL
+473 KILQARDRQRSWQPAARGSHQRGEAQ
-486 EEEAAPAS
+486 
-494 REDPGAA
+494 
-501 GARPPLL
+501 
-508 HVAIREAEARPFEVL
+508 PFEVL

-531 IKYPR
+531 IQYPR
-536 KGALGVGTG
+536 
-545 WTGAQPEAR
+545 R
-554 RPPPLMSTGMVE
+554 
-566 LPDDPDPHSS
+566 
-576 ERSPGPC
+576 
-583 PPLHPAPHL
+583 
-592 LPLSMTLRFRE
+592 
-603 LLDAGHVEDVL
+603 GHVQDVL
-614 LIMDVYKLALSFQLC
+614 LIMDVYKLALSFKLS
-629 RLEQLCRQYIEA
+629 RLEQLCVQYIEA
-641 SVDLQNVLVVCE
+641 SVDLQNVLSVCE
-653 SATRLQLGQLKEHC
+653 NANKLQLDQLKEHC

-678 QVIMMKEFERLSS
+678 QVIMTKEFEQLSTA
-691 PLIVEIVRRKQQPPP
+691 LIVEIVRRKQQPPP
-706 RAPSEQPVDIGTS
+706 RIYSDQPVDIGTS
-719 LIQDMKAYLEGA
+719 LVQDMKAYLEG
-731 GAEFCDITLLLDGHP
+731 GGLEFCDIILLLDGHP

-781 MVPSRQ
+781 MVPSKQ
-787 AFESML
+787 AFDSML
-793 RYIYYGE
+793 RYIYYGD

-815 YYYGFYNNRLQAY
+815 YYYGFSNNRLQAY

-838 VQNVLQILEA
+838 VENVLQILEA

-854 LDMKRHCLH
+854 LDMKKHCLH
-863 IIVHQFTKVSKLP
+863 IIVHQFIKVSKLP
-876 TLRSLS
+876 NLRSLS
-882 QQLLLDIIDSLAS
+882 QLLLLDIIESLAT
-895 HISDKQCAEL
+895 HISDKQCAEM
-905 GADI
+905 GSDI

>member
-1 MAGPGGSGGP
+1 MAAAGAPSGG
-11 IGAGAL
+11 GAG
-17 AGSARSKV
+17 SSKV

-66 ARRSKHTVVAYKDA
+66 ARRSKHTVVAYRDA

-167 IEGRLPVARSAHGAT
+167 TEGRLPVARSAHGAT

-211 ELTCWEEVAQSGEIP
+211 ELTCWEEVAHPE
-226 PSCCNFPV
+226 V
-234 AVCRDKMFVFSGQ
+234 AER
-247 SGAKI
+247 
-252 TNNLFQFE
+252 
-260 FKDKTWTRIPTEHL
+260 
-274 LRGSPPPPQR
+274 
-284 RYGHTMVAFDRHL
+284 VA
-297 YVFGGAADNTLPNE
+297 AP
-311 LHCYDVDFQTWEVV
+311 
-325 QPSSDSEVGGA
+325 
-336 EVPERASASEEAPAL
+336 EEAPSFS
-351 ASEERG
+351 SEERG
-357 GFKKSRDVFGLDF
+357 LKKSRDVFGLDF
-370 GTTTAKPPAPPASEL
+370 GITTVKQQPTADSEL

-438 ESRQFC
+438 ENRQFS
-444 DVEFVLGEK
+444 DLEFVLGEK
-453 EECVQGHVAIVTARS
+453 EDRVRGHAAIVTARCK
-468 RWLRR
+468 WLRK
-473 KIMQARERLAQKL
+473 KIIQARERLKQKSKQEI
-486 EEEAAPAS
+486 EEEGQALS
-494 REDPGAA
+494 QNEGIC
-501 GARPPLL
+501 GNVKLCCLQPLL
-508 HVAIREAEARPFEVL
+508 EVTIREAEAQPFEVL

-536 KGALGVGTG
+536 KG
-545 WTGAQPEAR
+545 
-554 RPPPLMSTGMVE
+554 
-566 LPDDPDPHSS
+566 
-576 ERSPGPC
+576 
-583 PPLHPAPHL
+583 
-592 LPLSMTLRFRE
+592 
-603 LLDAGHVEDVL
+603 HVQDVL
-614 LIMDVYKLALSFQLC
+614 LIMDVYRLALNFKLS
-629 RLEQLCRQYIEA
+629 RLEQLCLQYIEA
-641 SVDLQNVLVVCE
+641 SVDLQNVLIVCE
-653 SATRLQLGQLKEHC
+653 NANKLQLEQLKEHC

-678 QVIMMKEFERLSS
+678 QVIMMKEFEHLSS
-691 PLIVEIVRRKQQPPP
+691 SLIVEIVRRKQQPPV
-706 RAPSEQPVDIGTS
+706 RTHSDQPVDIGTS

-731 GAEFCDITLLLDGHP
+731 GIEFCDIILLLDGHP

-781 MVPSRQ
+781 MVPSKQ

-838 VQNVLQILEA
+838 VENVLQILEA

-854 LDMKRHCLH
+854 LDMKKHCLH

-876 TLRSLS
+876 NLRSLS
-882 QQLLLDIIDSLAS
+882 QPLLLDIIESLAN

-905 GADI
+905 GSDI